1 MNDILKTYKEQF
13 RENRHMLRRYTAF
26 VLALA
31 MITTLFVNWQ
41 LHGIGISMTAQYQCH
56 EVEHTHTA
64 ACYDKVLI
72 CGYTE
77 GELENADEIAAAE
90 AAAGSA
96 QSSAEDEIM
105 PLELEPQIEFVPH
118 EHTADCYVEVQTLTC
133 MEEEHT
139 HGDDCFDPED
149 GTLICEK
156 YEHTHGESCYTT
168 EYELACGLEEGEL
181 VEQVVEPTQTAEL
194 VAMAVAEPVA
204 LEPVVNTVE
213 PIYHHHTDACYEKV
227 LTCPLPEHHH
237 TVACLSDTSADL
249 ETPEEWQ
256 AANADAVITG
266 EWNKDLLS
274 VAKTQLGYEQSV
286 KNFEIDPA
294 DGVTLHYYSRY
305 GQSYGNPY
313 GEWDVMF
320 LSYCLKYAEIP
331 QSAIPQEAS
340 VLALRSSMS
349 GMDWLLQEDGSA
361 AQPGDIV
368 IYNKY
373 VTRTVAVD
381 SSAAG
386 AEPDLDDLFNVD
398 TADTSFSM
406 DAAFENGAE
415 LEDSDASALAA
426 APSTALQDPAAA
438 PSTGTQDTVIAP
450 STGTQDTVLTPSI
463 VDPEPE
469 QPAEKPVYSAGTA
482 ASSTAA
488 STPSTVTSASS
499 TVSSAS
505 GADTLAPSVGS
516 PAAEPQTTTVTDAL
530 PVETVGI
537 VSEVNE
543 DAGTLTVISGDV
555 NGKVDEVTLF
565 NTDVENVISVA
576 YAQIALSEGD
586 SDSDDD
592 TASDIIEIDPVF
604 SCSVT
609 TVYETASASAVRPSR
624 SRAARYAA
632 PSTYAVTAVSATPV
646 DMGTHITNV
655 SVQVPNSTDGSGV
668 VTSWKDA
675 NGIVRPGQTVK
686 VQLNYSFNKNEITKD
701 NRVATYKLP
710 NGITLLPSVSHSGN
724 ITWRDITTGK
734 DVVVGTYNIDGDT
747 VTFTYNEDFADGKA
761 FDGDFEFK
769 ASASSDSSMEGQTI
783 HFGGTTGSVT
793 IKKEDLISDLS
804 LSKNVQKDAS
814 GKELIK
820 YDSTAKTLDIAY
832 EVVAKTTNGT
842 GDTVNLT
849 DFFDTVNSSLPSN
862 ATYRQDTIK
871 LIKIAAD
878 GTEKDVTTDYQS
890 KLTVGTELKYDALPE
905 LKAGEQYVL
914 RYHATI
920 PVNDDYTY
928 KAINKVKAEF
938 DGKDSSTSTEVKNT
952 NPRLTKSGNYDASS
966 RIITWTVKINNP
978 YGEDLRGK
986 TFKDFLPAGLEVVDV
1001 VKIQRGYYSD
1011 DIKPVSAADFIKDG
1025 YSYTF
1030 PTDLAHGPETESF
1043 YTIEIKTKVPDN
1055 TTVGTIYT
1063 NTADFDG
1070 SGASGDVT
1078 VTDRSSYLNKSLSKA
1093 EDLETGKKKLTW
1105 QTSVSIPTGWDEI
1118 TLTDT
1123 IHDAEVNGTEQDGTH
1138 YAVLSELKEEIKNN
1152 LHLTL
1157 FNSSDTV
1164 TMANASDYNVT
1175 FTVTYYDENNAVVT
1189 NDDAHVTKFS
1199 ITAKLA
1205 DGKTLDATSMEL
1217 SSYHTV
1223 ADISNAGI
1231 EEPWRFVNN
1240 AASGG
1245 KTTDASYTYK
1255 KPKEAKLEKL
1265 VYNENNFDAAGS
1277 KISELDYDKNNGK
1290 IYYELTIPTS
1300 LTCKDEL
1307 TTKDLVITDTLPA
1320 GVTFDISSVD
1330 VGANEYKS
1338 DGSVLHQTWFA
1349 HTIYGSN
1356 GRLDYEISAT
1366 KNFSAS
1372 KTHIG
1377 VNDTDRTITFT
1388 INKGY
1393 NVSAKPQVFY
1403 IRYSVSV
1410 AEDASWD
1417 DLRTQNIY
1425 RNSAE
1430 WNGDKAET
1438 KTTVKRSYE
1447 KLYKTGTIVDEG
1459 TDATGNKLATK
1470 KINYSVVINPT
1481 GDNLLNTSNTLTLT
1495 DTLSFDP
1502 SDNTSADLDL
1512 SSIHLYGV
1520 TLDTTTGNLVA
1531 DHTNEIGHDRF
1542 TAIYDSPNHTMT
1554 VTVPDELACVLEYT
1568 YQISYPSSTEV
1579 TVKNHAN
1586 LIGLEEKWVDTHVVN
1601 YDSTATVRF
1610 SKFDL
1615 NKVDSNDYL
1624 VTLRGAI
1631 FQLAKWNK
1639 TTKTFDEVCT
1649 LKTNAS
1655 GQINFGLQDSS
1666 ATAESFTESSAQLLC
1681 STLYR
1686 IVETDAP
1693 TGYAPSKSP
1702 IYLLWGAFSSIKRAD
1717 AFNAATGGE
1726 SYIHDASEYDKWLD
1740 CNNVTYLARGDISAV
1755 YVPNTANSITVAK
1768 HWLDTDGKT
1777 ELALDRV
1784 NSTYTATVEL
1794 WRKGYQSGGEKPDT
1808 KVESVTLDSSNNW
1821 SYSWNDLPLT
1831 DPADSSITYKYYVKE
1846 TACSGTFKYDL
1857 NNTGITGGTILL
1869 YNQVPEDANYELPS
1883 TGGSGTLPYTAVG
1896 GTMMLTALAYS
1907 FIHRKRR
1914 HEGRADD

>member
-1 MNDILKTYKEQF
+1 MNDILKTYMERF
-13 RENRHMLRRYTAF
+13 RENRHTLRRYTAF

-41 LHGIGISMTAQYQCH
+41 LHGVGISMTAQYQCG
-56 EVEHTHTA
+56 EEEHTHTA
-64 ACYDKVLI
+64 DCYTKVLT
-72 CGYTE
+72 CGYEE
-77 GELENADEIAAAE
+77 GELENADEVAAAAATSQPTVE
-90 AAAGSA
+90 AEPA
-96 QSSAEDEIM
+96 
-105 PLELEPQIEFVPH
+105 PLSLEPQIEFVPH
-118 EHTADCYVEVQTLTC
+118 EHTEDCYTEVQTLTC
-133 MEEEHT
+133 MEEEHV

-149 GTLICEK
+149 GSLICDK
-156 YEHTHGESCYTT
+156 FEHTHDESCYTT
-168 EYELACGLEEGEL
+168 EYELTCGLEEGEL
-181 VEQVVEPTQTAEL
+181 VEQVVEPTQSAEL
-194 VAMAVAEPVA
+194 AAMAVAEPVA
-204 LEPVVNTVE
+204 LEPTVDTVE
-213 PIYHHHTDACYEKV
+213 PIYHHHTDACYEEV

-237 TVACLSDTSADL
+237 TVACLSDTSADV

-256 AANADAVITG
+256 AANAEAVMTG
-266 EWNKDLLS
+266 NWDEDLLS
-274 VAKTQLGYEQSV
+274 VAKTQLGYEQSE

-320 LSYCLKYAEIP
+320 LSYCLKYAGIP

-349 GMDWLLQEDGSA
+349 GMDWLLEEDGSA

-381 SSAAG
+381 SSADS
-386 AEPDLDDLFNVD
+386 AEPDLDDLFSVD
-398 TADTSFSM
+398 TE
-406 DAAFENGAE
+406 FENSAD
-415 LEDSDASALAA
+415 LEDSGVSAQDA
-426 APSTALQDPAAA
+426 APSADD
-438 PSTGTQDTVIAP
+438 STGAQDTAAT
-450 STGTQDTVLTPSI
+450 SGTQDTVLTSEP
-463 VDPEPE
+463 VDPQPE
-469 QPAEKPVYSAGTA
+469 QPAEKPVDSADTA
-482 ASSTAA
+482 A
-488 STPSTVTSASS
+488 PSTVTS
-499 TVSSAS
+499 VS
-505 GADTLAPSVGS
+505 GADTLAPSVVS

-537 VSEVNE
+537 VSSVDK
-543 DAGTLTVISGDV
+543 DADTLTVISGDV
-555 NGKVDEVTLF
+555 DGKVAEVTLF
-565 NTDVENVISVA
+565 NTEVENVISVA
-576 YAQIALSEGD
+576 YAQIELSEGD

-592 TASDIIEIDPVF
+592 TASDIIETDPVF

-686 VQLNYSFNKNEITKD
+686 VQLNYSFNENEITAD

-710 NGITLLPSVSHSGN
+710 NGITLLDSVSDSGN
-724 ITWRDITTGK
+724 ITWRDSTGK
-734 DVVVGTYNIDGDT
+734 DVVVGTYNIVGDT
-747 VTFTYNEDFADGKA
+747 VTFTYNETFADGKA

-769 ASASSDSSMEGQTI
+769 ASASSDSSMENQKI
-783 HFGGTTGSVT
+783 NFGGTTGSVT

-952 NPRLTKSGNYDASS
+952 EPRLTKSGNYDASS

-986 TFKDFLPAGLEVVDV
+986 TFKDFLPAELEVVGE

-1011 DIKPVSAADFIKDG
+1011 DIKPVSAADFKKDN
-1025 YSYTF
+1025 YTYTF

-1055 TTVGTIYT
+1055 TTVGTTYT

-1105 QTSVSIPTGWDEI
+1105 KTSVSIPTGWNEI

-1138 YAVLSELKEEIKNN
+1138 YAVLSELKDEIKNN

-1157 FNSSDTV
+1157 FNSTETV
-1164 TMANASDYNVT
+1164 TMANASEHHVT

-1205 DGKTLDATSMEL
+1205 DGKTLDATSMVL

-1231 EEPWRFVNN
+1231 EEPWLFVNT
-1240 AASGG
+1240 AASGD
-1245 KTTDASYTYK
+1245 KTSDASYTYK

-1277 KISELDYDKNNGK
+1277 KISELDYQKNNGK

-1307 TTKDLVITDTLPA
+1307 TKDALEITDTLPA
-1320 GVTFDISSVD
+1320 GVTFDISD
-1330 VGANEYKS
+1330 VKVGVRTYND
-1338 DGSVLHQTWFA
+1338 DGSVPHSSWLDNQ
-1349 HTIYGSN
+1349 IYSSIGGTPN
-1356 GRLDYEISAT
+1356 YKIST
-1366 KNFSAS
+1366 SENFNVS

-1377 VNDTDRTITFT
+1377 ATDTDRTIKFT
-1388 INKGY
+1388 ITSGY
-1393 NVSAKPQVFY
+1393 NISSKPSIFY

-1417 DLRTQNIY
+1417 DLRTQNTY

-1438 KTTVKRSYE
+1438 ETTVKRSYE

-1481 GDNLLNTSNTLTLT
+1481 GDKLLTTSNTTLTLT
-1495 DTLSFDP
+1495 DTLSFEP
-1502 SDNTSADLDL
+1502 SDKTSADLDL

-1586 LIGLEEKWVDTHVVN
+1586 LTGLVEKWVDTHVVN
-1601 YDSTATVRF
+1601 YDSSATVRF

-1624 VTLRGAI
+1624 VTLPGAT
-1631 FQLAKWNK
+1631 FELAKWNK
-1639 TTKTFDEVCT
+1639 TAKTFDVVHT

-1655 GQINFGLQDSS
+1655 GQINFGLLDSS
-1666 ATAESFTESSAQLLC
+1666 ATAETTDTSSAQLLC

-1693 TGYAPSKSP
+1693 TGYALSKSP
-1702 IYLLWGAFSSIKRAD
+1702 IYLLWGAFSNTKQDD
-1717 AFNAATGGE
+1717 AFKTATGE
-1726 SYIHDASEYDKWLD
+1726 TCVNDSEYNQGIDSSK
-1740 CNNVTYLARGDISAV
+1740 VTYLARGDISAV

-1777 ELALDRV
+1777 ELALDKV

-1794 WRKGYQSGGEKPDT
+1794 WRKSYQYGSQKSDDLVKT
-1808 KVESVTLDSSNNW
+1808 VTLDNSNNW
-1821 SYSWNDLPLT
+1821 SYSWNNLPLT
-1831 DPADSSITYKYYVKE
+1831 DSADSSITYKYYVKE

-1896 GTMMLTALAYS
+1896 GTMMLSALAYS

-1914 HEGRADD
+1914 REGRADD

>member
-13 RENRHMLRRYTAF
+13 RENRHTLRRYTAF

-41 LHGIGISMTAQYQCH
+41 LHGVGISMTAQYQCG
-56 EVEHTHTA
+56 EVEHAHTA
-64 ACYDKVLI
+64 DCYDKVLI

-77 GELENADEIAAAE
+77 GQLENADEVAAAE
-90 AAAGSA
+90 AAAASAA
-96 QSSAEDEIM
+96 QSSAEEEIM

-118 EHTADCYVEVQTLTC
+118 EHTDDCYTEVQTLTC
-133 MEEEHT
+133 MEEEHV
-139 HGDDCFDPED
+139 HDDDCYDPED

-156 YEHTHGESCYTT
+156 FEHTHDESCYTT
-168 EYELACGLEEGEL
+168 EYELTCGLEEGEL

-204 LEPVVNTVE
+204 LEPVVDTVE
-213 PIYHHHTDACYEKV
+213 PIYHHHTDACYEEV
-227 LTCPLPEHHH
+227 LVCPLPEHHH
-237 TVACLSDTSADL
+237 TVSCLSDTSADL

-266 EWNKDLLS
+266 EWNEDLLS
-274 VAKTQLGYEQSV
+274 VAKTQLGYEQSE

-294 DGVTLHYYSRY
+294 DGVTLRYYSRY
-305 GQSYGNPY
+305 GQSYGNAY

-320 LSYCLKYAEIP
+320 LAYCLKYAEIP

-349 GMDWLLQEDGSA
+349 GMDWLLEEDGSA

-381 SSAAG
+381 SSADS
-386 AEPDLDDLFNVD
+386 AEPDLDDLFSVD
-398 TADTSFSM
+398 AE
-406 DAAFENGAE
+406 FENSAE
-415 LEDSDASALAA
+415 LEDSGVSALDA
-426 APSTALQDPAAA
+426 APSADD
-438 PSTGTQDTVIAP
+438 STGAQDTAAT
-450 STGTQDTVLTPSI
+450 SGTQDTVLTPEP
-463 VDPEPE
+463 VDPQTE
-469 QPAEKPVYSAGTA
+469 QPAEKPVDSADTA
-482 ASSTAA
+482 A
-488 STPSTVTSASS
+488 PSTVTS
-499 TVSSAS
+499 VS
-505 GADTLAPSVGS
+505 GADTLAPSVVS

-537 VSEVNE
+537 VSSVDK
-543 DAGTLTVISGDV
+543 DADTLTVISGDV
-555 NGKVDEVTLF
+555 DGKVAEVTLF

-576 YAQIALSEGD
+576 YAQIELSEGD

-592 TASDIIEIDPVF
+592 ISSDIIETDPVF

-624 SRAARYAA
+624 SRSARYAA

-686 VQLNYSFNKNEITKD
+686 VQLNYSFNENEITAD

-710 NGITLLPSVSHSGN
+710 NGITLLDSVSDSGN
-724 ITWRDITTGK
+724 ITWRDSTGK
-734 DVVVGTYNIDGDT
+734 DVVVGTYNIVGDT
-747 VTFTYNEDFADGKA
+747 VTFTYNETFADGKA

-769 ASASSDSSMEGQTI
+769 ASASSDSSMENQKI
-783 HFGGTTGSVT
+783 NFGGTTGSVT

-938 DGKDSSTSTEVKNT
+938 DGKDSSTSKEVKNT
-952 NPRLTKSGNYDASS
+952 EPRLTKSGNYDANS
-966 RIITWTVKINNP
+966 RIITWTVTIKNP

-986 TFKDFLPAGLEVVDV
+986 KFTDLLPAGLEVVNNV
-1001 VKIQRGYYSD
+1001 EITRGYWSD
-1011 DIKPVSAADFIKDG
+1011 DIKPVSAEDFKKAG
-1025 YSYTF
+1025 CSYTF
-1030 PTDLAHGPETESF
+1030 PTDKSETAAF
-1043 YTIEIKTKVPDN
+1043 YTIKIQTKVPDG
-1055 TTVGTIYT
+1055 TAVGTTYT

-1070 SGASGDVT
+1070 NSASGEVT
-1078 VTDRSSYLNKSLSKA
+1078 VTDRSSYLSKSLSTA

-1105 QTSVSIPTGWDEI
+1105 QTSVSIPTSWNKI

-1123 IHDAEVNGTEQDGTH
+1123 IHDAEVEGIEQDGTH
-1138 YAVLSELKEEIKNN
+1138 YAVLSELRDEIKAN
-1152 LHLTL
+1152 LYLTL
-1157 FNSSDTV
+1157 FNSSETV
-1164 TMANASDYNVT
+1164 TMANASEHHVT
-1175 FTVTYYDENNAVVT
+1175 FTVTYYDEHGNTITNN
-1189 NDDAHVTKFS
+1189 DAHVAKFT
-1199 ITAKLA
+1199 ITANLA
-1205 DGKTLDATSMEL
+1205 DGQTLDATSMVL

-1231 EEPWRFVNN
+1231 EEPWLFVNN
-1240 AASGG
+1240 AASGD
-1245 KTTDASYTYK
+1245 KTSDASYTYK

-1265 VYNENNFDAAGS
+1265 VYEYGNFNNAGS
-1277 KISELDYDKNNGK
+1277 KISELDYTSNGGK

-1300 LTCKDEL
+1300 LTCKDPL

-1320 GVTFDISSVD
+1320 GVTFDISSVT
-1330 VGANEYKS
+1330 VGANEYKA
-1338 DGSVLHQTWFA
+1338 DGSVNHQAWFA
-1349 HTIYGSN
+1349 NTIYGSG
-1356 GRLDYEISAT
+1356 GRSNYDISAT

-1377 VNDTDRTITFT
+1377 ATDTDRTITFT
-1388 INKGY
+1388 INSGY
-1393 NVSAKPQVFY
+1393 NVSDKPQVFY

-1417 DLRTQNIY
+1417 DLRTENKY

-1438 KTTVKRSYE
+1438 ETTVKRSYE
-1447 KLYKTGTIVDEG
+1447 KLYKTGTVVTEDP
-1459 TDATGNKLATK
+1459 DASGKPTATK

-1481 GDNLLNTSNTLTLT
+1481 GDKLLTTSNTLTLT
-1495 DTLSFDP
+1495 DTLSFEP

-1542 TAIYDSPNHTMT
+1542 TATYDSPNHTMT

-1586 LIGLEEKWVDTHVVN
+1586 LSGLVEKWVDTHVVN
-1601 YDSTATVRF
+1601 YDSSATVRF

-1624 VTLRGAI
+1624 VTLPGAT

-1639 TTKTFDEVCT
+1639 TTGTFEEVCT
-1649 LKTNAS
+1649 LKTNSS
-1655 GQINFGLQDSS
+1655 GQINFGLLDSS
-1666 ATAESFTESSAQLLC
+1666 ATAETTDTSSAQLLC

-1693 TGYAPSKSP
+1693 TGYALSKSP
-1702 IYLLWGAFSSIKRAD
+1702 IYLLWGAFSNTKRAD
-1717 AFNAATGGE
+1717 AFNAATGE
-1726 SYIHDASEYDKWLD
+1726 SYIHDASEYDKWLN
-1740 CNNVTYLARGDISAV
+1740 CNDVTYLARGDISAV

-1777 ELALDRV
+1777 ELAPNKV

-1794 WRKGYQSGGEKPDT
+1794 RRKGYQYSGEKSDT

-1821 SYSWNDLPLT
+1821 SYSWNNLPLT

-1914 HEGRADD
+1914 REGRADD

>member
-13 RENRHMLRRYTAF
+13 RENRHTLRRYTAF

-41 LHGIGISMTAQYQCH
+41 LHGVGISMTAQYQCG
-56 EVEHTHTA
+56 EVEHAHTA
-64 ACYDKVLI
+64 DCYDKVLI

-77 GELENADEIAAAE
+77 GELENADEVAAAE
-90 AAAGSA
+90 AAAASAA
-96 QSSAEDEIM
+96 QSSAEEEIM

-118 EHTADCYVEVQTLTC
+118 EHTDDCYTEVQTLTC
-133 MEEEHT
+133 LEEEHV
-139 HGDDCFDPED
+139 HDDDCYDPED
-149 GTLICEK
+149 GSLICEK
-156 YEHTHGESCYTT
+156 FEHTHDESCYTT
-168 EYELACGLEEGEL
+168 EYELTCGLEEGEL

-204 LEPVVNTVE
+204 LEPVVDTVE
-213 PIYHHHTDACYEKV
+213 PIYHHHTDACYEEV
-227 LTCPLPEHHH
+227 LVCPLPEHHH
-237 TVACLSDTSADL
+237 TVSCLSDTSADL

-266 EWNKDLLS
+266 EWNEDLLS
-274 VAKTQLGYEQSV
+274 VAKTQLGYEQSE

-294 DGVTLHYYSRY
+294 DGVTLRYYSRY
-305 GQSYGNPY
+305 GQSYGNAY

-320 LSYCLKYAEIP
+320 LAYCLKYAEIP

-349 GMDWLLQEDGSA
+349 GMDWLLEEDGSA

-381 SSAAG
+381 SSADS
-386 AEPDLDDLFNVD
+386 AEPDLDDLFSVD
-398 TADTSFSM
+398 TE
-406 DAAFENGAE
+406 FENSAE
-415 LEDSDASALAA
+415 LEDSGVSALDA
-426 APSTALQDPAAA
+426 APSADD
-438 PSTGTQDTVIAP
+438 STGAQDTAAT
-450 STGTQDTVLTPSI
+450 SGTQDTVLTPEP
-463 VDPEPE
+463 VDPQTE
-469 QPAEKPVYSAGTA
+469 QPAAKPVDSADTA
-482 ASSTAA
+482 A
-488 STPSTVTSASS
+488 PSTVTS
-499 TVSSAS
+499 VS
-505 GADTLAPSVGS
+505 GADTLAPSVVS

-537 VSEVNE
+537 VSSVDE
-543 DAGTLTVISGDV
+543 DADTLTVISGDV
-555 NGKVDEVTLF
+555 DGKVAEVTLF
-565 NTDVENVISVA
+565 NTEVENVISVA
-576 YAQIALSEGD
+576 YAQIELSEGD
-586 SDSDDD
+586 TSSDD
-592 TASDIIEIDPVF
+592 TTSDIIEIDPVF

-609 TVYETASASAVRPSR
+609 TVYGTVSASAVRPSR

-632 PSTYAVTAVSATPV
+632 PSTYAAAAVSATAV

-655 SVQVPNSTDGSGV
+655 SVQVPAYTDGSGN

-686 VQLNYSFNKNEITKD
+686 VQLNYSFKKDEITKD

-710 NGITLLPSVSHSGN
+710 NGITLLDSVAHSGN
-724 ITWRDITTGK
+724 ITWRNPNTQK
-734 DVVVGTYNIDGDT
+734 DEVVGQYDIKGDT

-769 ASASSDSSMEGQTI
+769 ASVSSDSSMENQKI
-783 HFGGTTGSVT
+783 NFGGTTGSVT

-804 LSKNVQKDAS
+804 LSKNVQKDEY

-820 YDSTAKTLDIAY
+820 FDPATKTLDIAY

-842 GDTVNLT
+842 GTTVNIT
-849 DFFDTVNSSLPSN
+849 DFFDTVNSSLPSA
-862 ATYRQDTIK
+862 ATYQQSTIK
-871 LIKIAAD
+871 LIKVDASGIE
-878 GTEKDVTTDYQS
+878 TDVTEIYKSQLNVNGS
-890 KLTVGTELKYDALPE
+890 ELKYNALPE
-905 LKAGEQYVL
+905 LAAGEQYVL

-928 KAINKVKAEF
+928 QSINKVKTEF
-938 DGKDSSTSTEVKNT
+938 DGKDSTVSKEVKNT
-952 NPRLTKSGNYDASS
+952 EPRLTKSGNYDASS
-966 RIITWTVKINNP
+966 RIITWTVTIKNP
-978 YGEDLRGK
+978 FGEDLRGK
-986 TFKDFLPAGLEVVDV
+986 TFTDLLPAGLEVVNN
-1001 VKIQRGYYSD
+1001 VKIQRGYYSND
-1011 DIKPVSAADFIKDG
+1011 LGPISAEDFKNAG

-1030 PTDLAHGPETESF
+1030 PNDLPHGPETEAS
-1043 YTIEIKTKVPDN
+1043 YTIEIQTKVPDG
-1055 TTVGTIYT
+1055 TAVGTTYT
-1063 NTADFDG
+1063 NKAEFD
-1070 SGASGDVT
+1070 SNSASGDVT
-1078 VTDRSSYLNKSLSKA
+1078 VTDRSSYLSKSWSNA

-1105 QTSVSIPTGWDEI
+1105 KTSVSIPTGWNEI

-1123 IHDAEVNGTEQDGTH
+1123 IHDAEVNGIEQDGTH
-1138 YAVLSELKEEIKNN
+1138 YAVLSELKDEIKAN
-1152 LHLTL
+1152 LYLTL
-1157 FNSSDTV
+1157 FNSSETV
-1164 TMANASDYNVT
+1164 TMANASEHHVT
-1175 FTVTYYDENNAVVT
+1175 FTVTYYDEHGNTITNN
-1189 NDDAHVTKFS
+1189 DAHVAQFT

-1205 DGKTLDATSMEL
+1205 DGNTLDATSMVL

-1231 EEPWRFVNN
+1231 EEPWLFVNN
-1240 AASGG
+1240 AASGD
-1245 KTTDASYTYK
+1245 KTSDASYTYK

-1265 VYNENNFDAAGS
+1265 VYEYGNFNNAGS
-1277 KISELDYDKNNGK
+1277 KISELDYTSNGGK

-1300 LTCKDEL
+1300 LTCKDPL
-1307 TTKDLVITDTLPA
+1307 TTEDLVITDILPV
-1320 GVTFDISSVD
+1320 GVTFDKSNIIA
-1330 VGANEYKS
+1330 VGALSFNT
-1338 DGSVLHQTWFA
+1338 DGSVPHQGYISP
-1349 HTIYGSN
+1349 TIYGSG
-1356 GRLDYEISAT
+1356 GRSNYDISAT
-1366 KNFSAS
+1366 TNFSVS
-1372 KTHIG
+1372 KDHISAT
-1377 VNDTDRTITFT
+1377 DTDRTITFT
-1388 INKGY
+1388 INHGY

-1417 DLRTQNIY
+1417 DLRTENKY

-1438 KTTVKRSYE
+1438 ETTVKRSYE
-1447 KLYKTGTIVDEG
+1447 KLYKTGTVVTEDP
-1459 TDATGNKLATK
+1459 DASGKPTATK

-1481 GDNLLNTSNTLTLT
+1481 GAKLLTTSNTLTLT
-1495 DTLSFDP
+1495 DTLSFNP
-1502 SDNTSADLDL
+1502 SANTSADLDL

-1520 TLDTTTGNLVA
+1520 TLDTTTGNIVA

-1542 TAIYDSPNHTMT
+1542 TATYDSPNHTMT

-1586 LIGLEEKWVDTHVVN
+1586 LSGLEEKWVDTHVVN
-1601 YDSTATVRF
+1601 YDSSATVRF

-1624 VTLRGAI
+1624 VTLPGAT
-1631 FQLAKWNK
+1631 FQLAKWD
-1639 TTKTFDEVCT
+1639 TTTNAFKEVCT
-1649 LKTNAS
+1649 LETDNS
-1655 GQINFGLQDSS
+1655 GQIHFSL
-1666 ATAESFTESSAQLLC
+1666 ATAESHDTSSAQLLC

-1693 TGYAPSKSP
+1693 TGYALSKSP
-1702 IYLLWGAFSSIKRAD
+1702 IYLLWGAHPSTTAD
-1717 AFNAATGGE
+1717 NAFTAATGGNWVKDNDYNKDLG
-1726 SYIHDASEYDKWLD
+1726 SH
-1740 CNNVTYLARGDISAV
+1740 NVTYLARGESSAV

-1777 ELALDRV
+1777 ELALDKV

-1794 WRKGYQSGGEKPDT
+1794 WRKGYKDGSQTSDT
-1808 KVESVTLDSSNNW
+1808 KVDTEPVILNSSNNW
-1821 SYSWNDLPLT
+1821 SHSWKDLLLV
-1831 DPADSSITYKYYVKE
+1831 DPNNSSITYKYYVKE
-1846 TACSGTFKYDL
+1846 TDRSGTFKYDL

-1896 GTMMLTALAYS
+1896 GTMMLSALAYS

-1914 HEGRADD
+1914 REGRADD

>member
-1 MNDILKTYKEQF
+1 MNDILKTYMERF
-13 RENRHMLRRYTAF
+13 RENRHTLRRYTAF

-41 LHGIGISMTAQYQCH
+41 LHGVGISMTAQYQCG
-56 EVEHTHTA
+56 EEEHTHTA
-64 ACYDKVLI
+64 DCYTKVLT
-72 CGYTE
+72 CGYEE
-77 GELENADEIAAAE
+77 GELENADEVAAAAATSQPTVE
-90 AAAGSA
+90 AEPA
-96 QSSAEDEIM
+96 
-105 PLELEPQIEFVPH
+105 PLALEPQIEFVPH
-118 EHTADCYVEVQTLTC
+118 EHTEDCYTEVQTLTC
-133 MEEEHT
+133 MEEEHV

-156 YEHTHGESCYTT
+156 FEHTHDENCYTT
-168 EYELACGLEEGEL
+168 EYELTCGLEEGEL
-181 VEQVVEPTQTAEL
+181 VEQVVEPTQSAEL
-194 VAMAVAEPVA
+194 AAMAVAEPVA
-204 LEPVVNTVE
+204 LEPTVDTVE
-213 PIYHHHTDACYEKV
+213 PIYHHHTDACYEEV

-237 TVACLSDTSADL
+237 TVACLSDTSADV

-256 AANADAVITG
+256 AANAEAVMTG
-266 EWNKDLLS
+266 NWDEDLLS
-274 VAKTQLGYEQSV
+274 VAKTQLGYEQSE

-320 LSYCLKYAEIP
+320 LSYCLKYAGIP

-349 GMDWLLQEDGSA
+349 DMDWLLDGEDGSA

-381 SSAAG
+381 SSADS
-386 AEPDLDDLFNVD
+386 AEPDLDDQFSVD
-398 TADTSFSM
+398 TE
-406 DAAFENGAE
+406 FENSAE
-415 LEDSDASALAA
+415 LEDSGVSALDA
-426 APSTALQDPAAA
+426 APSADD
-438 PSTGTQDTVIAP
+438 STGAQDTAAT
-450 STGTQDTVLTPSI
+450 SGTQDTVLTPEP
-463 VDPEPE
+463 VDPQTE
-469 QPAEKPVYSAGTA
+469 QPAEKPVDSADTA
-482 ASSTAA
+482 A
-488 STPSTVTSASS
+488 PSTVTS
-499 TVSSAS
+499 VS
-505 GADTLAPSVGS
+505 GADTLAPSVVS

-537 VSEVNE
+537 VSSVDK
-543 DAGTLTVISGDV
+543 DADTLTVISGDV
-555 NGKVDEVTLF
+555 DGKVAEVTLF

-576 YAQIALSEGD
+576 YAQIELSEGD

-592 TASDIIEIDPVF
+592 TASDIIETDPVF

-686 VQLNYSFNKNEITKD
+686 VQLNYSFNENEITAD

-710 NGITLLPSVSHSGN
+710 NGITLLDSVSDSGN
-724 ITWRDITTGK
+724 ITWRDSTGK
-734 DVVVGTYNIDGDT
+734 DVVVGTYNIVGDT
-747 VTFTYNEDFADGKA
+747 VTFTYNETFADGKA

-769 ASASSDSSMEGQTI
+769 ASASSDSSMENQKI
-783 HFGGTTGSVT
+783 NFGGTTGSVT

-938 DGKDSSTSTEVKNT
+938 DGKDSYTSTEVKNT

-986 TFKDFLPAGLEVVDV
+986 TFKDFLPAELEVVGE

-1011 DIKPVSAADFIKDG
+1011 DIKPVSAADFKKDN
-1025 YSYTF
+1025 YTYTF

-1055 TTVGTIYT
+1055 TTVGTTYT

-1105 QTSVSIPTGWDEI
+1105 KTSVSIPTGWNKI

-1138 YAVLSELKEEIKNN
+1138 YAVLSELKDEIKNN
-1152 LHLTL
+1152 LYLTL
-1157 FNSSDTV
+1157 FNSTETV
-1164 TMANASDYNVT
+1164 TMANASEHHVT
-1175 FTVTYYDENNAVVT
+1175 FTVTYYDEHGNTITNN
-1189 NDDAHVTKFS
+1189 DAHVAKFT
-1199 ITAKLA
+1199 ITANLA
-1205 DGKTLDATSMEL
+1205 DGQTLDATSMVL

-1231 EEPWRFVNN
+1231 EEPWLFVNN
-1240 AASGG
+1240 AASGD
-1245 KTTDASYTYK
+1245 KTSDASYTYK

-1265 VYNENNFDAAGS
+1265 VYEYGNFNNAGS
-1277 KISELDYDKNNGK
+1277 KISELDYTSNGGK

-1300 LTCKDEL
+1300 LTCKDPL

-1320 GVTFDISSVD
+1320 GVTFDISSVT
-1330 VGANEYKS
+1330 VGANEYKA
-1338 DGSVLHQTWFA
+1338 DGSVNHQAWFA
-1349 HTIYGSN
+1349 NTIYGSG
-1356 GRLDYEISAT
+1356 GRSNYDISAT

-1377 VNDTDRTITFT
+1377 ATDTDRTITFT

-1393 NVSAKPQVFY
+1393 NVSNKPQVFY

-1417 DLRTQNIY
+1417 DLRTENKY

-1438 KTTVKRSYE
+1438 ETTVKRSYE
-1447 KLYKTGTIVDEG
+1447 KLYKTGTVVTEDP
-1459 TDATGNKLATK
+1459 DASGKPTATK

-1481 GDNLLNTSNTLTLT
+1481 GDKLLTTSNTLTLT
-1495 DTLSFDP
+1495 DTLSFEP

-1542 TAIYDSPNHTMT
+1542 TATYDSPNHTMT

-1586 LIGLEEKWVDTHVVN
+1586 LSGLVEKWVDTHVVN
-1601 YDSTATVRF
+1601 YDSSATVRF

-1624 VTLRGAI
+1624 VTLPGAT

-1639 TTKTFDEVCT
+1639 TTGTFEEVCT
-1649 LKTNAS
+1649 LKTNSS
-1655 GQINFGLQDSS
+1655 GQINFGLLDSS
-1666 ATAESFTESSAQLLC
+1666 ATAETTDTSSAQLLC

-1693 TGYAPSKSP
+1693 TGYALSKSP
-1702 IYLLWGAFSSIKRAD
+1702 IYLLWGAFSNTKRAD
-1717 AFNAATGGE
+1717 AFKTATGE
-1726 SYIHDASEYDKWLD
+1726 SYIHDASEYNKWLN
-1740 CNNVTYLARGDISAV
+1740 CNDVTYLARGDISAV

-1777 ELALDRV
+1777 ELAPDKV

-1794 WRKGYQSGGEKPDT
+1794 RRKGYQYSGEKSDT

-1821 SYSWNDLPLT
+1821 SYSWNNLPLT

-1896 GTMMLTALAYS
+1896 GTMMLSALAYS

-1914 HEGRADD
+1914 REGRADD

>member
-13 RENRHMLRRYTAF
+13 RENRHTLRRYTAF

-41 LHGIGISMTAQYQCH
+41 LHGVGISMTAQYQCG
-56 EVEHTHTA
+56 EVEHAHTA
-64 ACYDKVLI
+64 DCYDKVLI

-77 GELENADEIAAAE
+77 GQLENADEVAAAE
-90 AAAGSA
+90 AAAASAA
-96 QSSAEDEIM
+96 QSSAEEEIM

-118 EHTADCYVEVQTLTC
+118 EHTDDCYTEVQTLTC
-133 MEEEHT
+133 MEEEHV
-139 HGDDCFDPED
+139 HDDDCYDPED

-156 YEHTHGESCYTT
+156 FEHTHDESCYTT
-168 EYELACGLEEGEL
+168 EYELTCGLEEGEL

-204 LEPVVNTVE
+204 LEPVVDTVE
-213 PIYHHHTDACYEKV
+213 PIYHHHTDACYEEV
-227 LTCPLPEHHH
+227 LVCPLPEHHH
-237 TVACLSDTSADL
+237 TVSCLSDTSADL

-266 EWNKDLLS
+266 EWNEDLLS
-274 VAKTQLGYEQSV
+274 VAKTQLGYEQSE

-294 DGVTLHYYSRY
+294 DGVTLRYYSRY
-305 GQSYGNPY
+305 GQSYGNAY

-320 LSYCLKYAEIP
+320 LAYCLKYAEIP

-349 GMDWLLQEDGSA
+349 GMDWLLEEDGSA

-381 SSAAG
+381 SSA
-386 AEPDLDDLFNVD
+386 D
-398 TADTSFSM
+398 TA
-406 DAAFENGAE
+406 A
-415 LEDSDASALAA
+415 
-426 APSTALQDPAAA
+426 
-438 PSTGTQDTVIAP
+438 
-450 STGTQDTVLTPSI
+450 
-463 VDPEPE
+463 
-469 QPAEKPVYSAGTA
+469 
-482 ASSTAA
+482 
-488 STPSTVTSASS
+488 PSTVTS
-499 TVSSAS
+499 VS
-505 GADTLAPSVGS
+505 GADTLAPSVVS

-537 VSEVNE
+537 VSSVDK
-543 DAGTLTVISGDV
+543 DADTLTVISGDV
-555 NGKVDEVTLF
+555 DGKVAEVTLF
-565 NTDVENVISVA
+565 NTEVENVISVA
-576 YAQIALSEGD
+576 YAQIELSEGD

-592 TASDIIEIDPVF
+592 TASDIIETDPVF

-686 VQLNYSFNKNEITKD
+686 VQLNYSFNENEITAD
-701 NRVATYKLP
+701 NRVATYKFP
-710 NGITLLPSVSHSGN
+710 NGITLLDSVSDSGN
-724 ITWRDITTGK
+724 ITWRDSTGK
-734 DVVVGTYNIDGDT
+734 DVVVGTYNIVGDT
-747 VTFTYNEDFADGKA
+747 VTFTYNETFADGKA

-769 ASASSDSSMEGQTI
+769 ASASSDSSMENQKI
-783 HFGGTTGSVT
+783 NFGGTTGSVT

-938 DGKDSSTSTEVKNT
+938 DGKDSYTSTEVKNT

-986 TFKDFLPAGLEVVDV
+986 TFKDFLPAELEVVGE

-1011 DIKPVSAADFIKDG
+1011 DIKPVSAADFKKDN
-1025 YSYTF
+1025 YTYTF

-1055 TTVGTIYT
+1055 TTVGTTYT

-1105 QTSVSIPTGWDEI
+1105 KTSVSIPTGWNKI

-1138 YAVLSELKEEIKNN
+1138 YAVLSELKDEIKNN

-1157 FNSSDTV
+1157 FNSTETV
-1164 TMANASDYNVT
+1164 TMANASEHDVT

-1217 SSYHTV
+1217 SNYHTV

-1231 EEPWRFVNN
+1231 EEPWLFVNT
-1240 AASGG
+1240 AASGD
-1245 KTTDASYTYK
+1245 KTTDADYTYK

-1277 KISELDYDKNNGK
+1277 KISELDYQKNNGK

-1300 LTCKDEL
+1300 LTCKDLL
-1307 TTKDLVITDTLPA
+1307 TIKDLEITDTLPA
-1320 GVTFDISSVD
+1320 GVTFDISNVIT
-1330 VGANEYKS
+1330 VGALPLND
-1338 DGSVLHQTWFA
+1338 DGSVPHQGWLA
-1349 HTIYGSN
+1349 QTIYGSD
-1356 GRLDYEISAT
+1356 GRANYEISTT

-1377 VNDTDRTITFT
+1377 ATDTDRTITFT

-1393 NVSAKPQVFY
+1393 NVSNKPQVFY
-1403 IRYSVSV
+1403 IRYWVSV

-1417 DLRTQNIY
+1417 DLRTENKY

-1438 KTTVKRSYE
+1438 ETTVKRSYE

-1481 GDNLLNTSNTLTLT
+1481 GDKLLTTSNTLTLT
-1495 DTLSFDP
+1495 DTLSFEP

-1542 TAIYDSPNHTMT
+1542 TATYDSPNHTMT

-1586 LIGLEEKWVDTHVVN
+1586 LTGLVEKWVDTHVVN
-1601 YDSTATVRF
+1601 YDSSATVRF

-1624 VTLRGAI
+1624 VTLPGAT

-1639 TTKTFDEVCT
+1639 TAGTFEEVCT

-1655 GQINFGLQDSS
+1655 GQINFGLLDSS
-1666 ATAESFTESSAQLLC
+1666 ATAEIPTMSSAQLLC

-1693 TGYAPSKSP
+1693 TGYALSKSP
-1702 IYLLWGAFSSIKRAD
+1702 IYLLWGAFSNTKRAD
-1717 AFNAATGGE
+1717 AFNAATGE
-1726 SYIHDASEYDKWLD
+1726 SYIYDASEYDKWLN
-1740 CNNVTYLARGDISAV
+1740 CNDVTYLARGDISAV

-1777 ELALDRV
+1777 ELAPNKV

-1794 WRKGYQSGGEKPDT
+1794 RRKGYQYSGEKSDT

-1821 SYSWNDLPLT
+1821 SYSWNNLPLT

-1896 GTMMLTALAYS
+1896 GTMMLSALAYS

-1914 HEGRADD
+1914 REGRADD

>member
-1 MNDILKTYKEQF
+1 M
-13 RENRHMLRRYTAF
+13 
-26 VLALA
+26 
-31 MITTLFVNWQ
+31 
-41 LHGIGISMTAQYQCH
+41 
-56 EVEHTHTA
+56 
-64 ACYDKVLI
+64 
-72 CGYTE
+72 
-77 GELENADEIAAAE
+77 
-90 AAAGSA
+90 
-96 QSSAEDEIM
+96 
-105 PLELEPQIEFVPH
+105 
-118 EHTADCYVEVQTLTC
+118 QTLTC
-133 MEEEHT
+133 MEEEHV
-139 HGDDCFDPED
+139 HDDDCYDPED
-149 GTLICEK
+149 GSLICEK
-156 YEHTHGESCYTT
+156 FEHTHDESCYTT
-168 EYELACGLEEGEL
+168 EYELTCGLEEGEL

-204 LEPVVNTVE
+204 LEPVVDTVE
-213 PIYHHHTDACYEKV
+213 PIYHHHTDACYEEV
-227 LTCPLPEHHH
+227 LVCPLPEHHH
-237 TVACLSDTSADL
+237 TVSCLSDTSADL

-266 EWNKDLLS
+266 EWNEDLLS
-274 VAKTQLGYEQSV
+274 VAKTQLGYEQSE

-294 DGVTLHYYSRY
+294 DGVTLRYYSRY
-305 GQSYGNPY
+305 GQSYGNAY

-320 LSYCLKYAEIP
+320 LAYCLKYAEIP

-349 GMDWLLQEDGSA
+349 GMDWLLEEDGSA

-381 SSAAG
+381 SSADS
-386 AEPDLDDLFNVD
+386 AEPDLDDLFSV
-398 TADTSFSM
+398 
-406 DAAFENGAE
+406 DAAFENSAE
-415 LEDSDASALAA
+415 LEDSGVSALDA
-426 APSTALQDPAAA
+426 APSADD
-438 PSTGTQDTVIAP
+438 STGAQDTAAT
-450 STGTQDTVLTPSI
+450 SGTQDTVLTPEP
-463 VDPEPE
+463 VDPQTE
-469 QPAEKPVYSAGTA
+469 QPAEKPVDSADTA
-482 ASSTAA
+482 A
-488 STPSTVTSASS
+488 PSTVTS
-499 TVSSAS
+499 VS
-505 GADTLAPSVGS
+505 GADTLAPSVVS

-537 VSEVNE
+537 VSSVDK
-543 DAGTLTVISGDV
+543 DADTLTVISGDV
-555 NGKVDEVTLF
+555 DGKVAEVTLF

-576 YAQIALSEGD
+576 YAQIELSEGD

-592 TASDIIEIDPVF
+592 TASDIIETDPVF

-632 PSTYAVTAVSATPV
+632 PSTYAVTAVSATAV

-686 VQLNYSFNKNEITKD
+686 VQLNYSFNENEITAD

-710 NGITLLPSVSHSGN
+710 NGITLLDSVSDSGN
-724 ITWRDITTGK
+724 ITWRDSTGK
-734 DVVVGTYNIDGDT
+734 DVVVGTYNIVGDT
-747 VTFTYNEDFADGKA
+747 VTFTYNETFADGKA

-769 ASASSDSSMEGQTI
+769 ASASSDSSMENQKI
-783 HFGGTTGSVT
+783 NFGGTTGSVT

-938 DGKDSSTSTEVKNT
+938 DGKDSYTSKEVKNT
-952 NPRLTKSGNYDASS
+952 EPRLTKSGNYDASS

-986 TFKDFLPAGLEVVDV
+986 TFKDFLPAELEVVGE

-1011 DIKPVSAADFIKDG
+1011 DIKPVSAADFKKDK
-1025 YSYTF
+1025 YAYTF
-1030 PTDLAHGPETESF
+1030 PTNLAHGPETESF

-1055 TTVGTIYT
+1055 TPVGTTYT

-1078 VTDRSSYLNKSLSKA
+1078 VTDRSSYLNKSWSTA

-1105 QTSVSIPTGWDEI
+1105 KTSVSIPTGWNEI

-1123 IHDAEVNGTEQDGTH
+1123 IHDAEVNGTEQAGTH
-1138 YAVLSELKEEIKNN
+1138 YAVLSELKDEIKNN

-1157 FNSSDTV
+1157 FNSTETV
-1164 TMANASDYNVT
+1164 TMANASEHDVT

-1205 DGKTLDATSMEL
+1205 DGKSLDATSMEL
-1217 SSYHTV
+1217 SNYHTV

-1231 EEPWRFVNN
+1231 EEPWRFVNT
-1240 AASGG
+1240 AASGD
-1245 KTTDASYTYK
+1245 KTSDASYTYK

-1277 KISELDYDKNNGK
+1277 KISELDYQKNNGK

-1300 LTCKDEL
+1300 LTCKDLL
-1307 TTKDLVITDTLPA
+1307 TTKDLEITDTLPA
-1320 GVTFDISSVD
+1320 GVTFDISNVIT
-1330 VGANEYKS
+1330 VGALPLND
-1338 DGSVLHQTWFA
+1338 DGSVPHQGWLA
-1349 HTIYGSN
+1349 QTIYGSD
-1356 GRLDYEISAT
+1356 GRANYEISTT

-1377 VNDTDRTITFT
+1377 ATDTDRTITFT

-1393 NVSAKPQVFY
+1393 NVSNKPQVFY
-1403 IRYSVSV
+1403 IRYWVSV

-1417 DLRTQNIY
+1417 DLRTQNTY

-1438 KTTVKRSYE
+1438 ETTVKRSYE

-1481 GDNLLNTSNTLTLT
+1481 GDKLLTTSNTLTLK
-1495 DTLSFDP
+1495 DTLSFNP
-1502 SDNTSADLDL
+1502 SANTSAELDL

-1520 TLDTTTGNLVA
+1520 TLDTTTGNIVA

-1542 TAIYDSPNHTMT
+1542 TVTYDSPNHTMT

-1579 TVKNHAN
+1579 TVKNAAE
-1586 LIGLEEKWVDTHVVN
+1586 LSGLETKYVDTKVVN
-1601 YDSTATVRF
+1601 YDSSATVRF

-1624 VTLRGAI
+1624 VTLPGAT

-1639 TTKTFDEVCT
+1639 TAGTFEEVCT

-1655 GQINFGLQDSS
+1655 GQINFSLQGSS
-1666 ATAESFTESSAQLLC
+1666 ATVEIITESSAQLLC
-1681 STLYR
+1681 NTLYR

-1693 TGYAPSKSP
+1693 TGYALSKSP
-1702 IYLLWGAFSSIKRAD
+1702 IYLLWGAHPSTTAD
-1717 AFNAATGGE
+1717 NAFTAATGGNWVKDNDYNKDLG
-1726 SYIHDASEYDKWLD
+1726 SH
-1740 CNNVTYLARGDISAV
+1740 NVTYLARGESSAV
-1755 YVPNTANSITVAK
+1755 YVPNTANSITIAK

-1777 ELALDRV
+1777 ELALDKV

-1794 WRKGYQSGGEKPDT
+1794 WRKSYQYGSQKSDDLVKT
-1808 KVESVTLDSSNNW
+1808 VTLDNSNNW
-1821 SYSWNDLPLT
+1821 SYSWNNLPLT

-1914 HEGRADD
+1914 REGRADD

>member
-13 RENRHMLRRYTAF
+13 RENRHTLRRYTAF

-41 LHGIGISMTAQYQCH
+41 LHGVGISMTAQYQCG
-56 EVEHTHTA
+56 EVEHAHTA
-64 ACYDKVLI
+64 DCYDKVLI

-77 GELENADEIAAAE
+77 GQLENADEVAAAE
-90 AAAGSA
+90 AAAASAA
-96 QSSAEDEIM
+96 QSSAEEEIM

-118 EHTADCYVEVQTLTC
+118 EHTDDCYTEVQTLTC
-133 MEEEHT
+133 MEEEHV
-139 HGDDCFDPED
+139 HDDDCYDPED

-156 YEHTHGESCYTT
+156 FEHTHDESCYTT
-168 EYELACGLEEGEL
+168 EYELTCGLEEGEL

-204 LEPVVNTVE
+204 LEPVVDTVE
-213 PIYHHHTDACYEKV
+213 PIYHHHTDACYEEV
-227 LTCPLPEHHH
+227 LVCPLPEHHH
-237 TVACLSDTSADL
+237 TVSCLSDTSADL

-266 EWNKDLLS
+266 EWNEDLLS
-274 VAKTQLGYEQSV
+274 VAKTQLGYEQSE

-294 DGVTLHYYSRY
+294 DGVTLRYYSRY
-305 GQSYGNPY
+305 GQSYGNAY

-320 LSYCLKYAEIP
+320 LAYCLKYAEIP

-349 GMDWLLQEDGSA
+349 GMDWLLEEDGSA

-381 SSAAG
+381 SSADS
-386 AEPDLDDLFNVD
+386 AEPDLDDQFSVD
-398 TADTSFSM
+398 AE
-406 DAAFENGAE
+406 FENSAE
-415 LEDSDASALAA
+415 LEGSGVSALDA
-426 APSTALQDPAAA
+426 APSADD
-438 PSTGTQDTVIAP
+438 ST
-450 STGTQDTVLTPSI
+450 
-463 VDPEPE
+463 
-469 QPAEKPVYSAGTA
+469 
-482 ASSTAA
+482 
-488 STPSTVTSASS
+488 
-499 TVSSAS
+499 
-505 GADTLAPSVGS
+505 GADTLAPSVVS

-537 VSEVNE
+537 VSSVDS
-543 DAGTLTVISGDV
+543 DADTLTVISGDV
-555 NGKVDEVTLF
+555 DGKVAEVTLF
-565 NTDVENVISVA
+565 NTEVENVISVA
-576 YAQIALSEGD
+576 YAQIELSEGD

-592 TASDIIEIDPVF
+592 TASDIIETDPVF

-686 VQLNYSFNKNEITKD
+686 VQLNYSFNENEITAD

-710 NGITLLPSVSHSGN
+710 NGITLLDSVSDSGN
-724 ITWRDITTGK
+724 ITWRDSTGK
-734 DVVVGTYNIDGDT
+734 DVVVGTYNIVGDT
-747 VTFTYNEDFADGKA
+747 VTFTYNETFADGKA

-769 ASASSDSSMEGQTI
+769 ASASSDSSMENQKI
-783 HFGGTTGSVT
+783 NFGGTTGSVT

-938 DGKDSSTSTEVKNT
+938 DGKDSYTSTEVKNT

-986 TFKDFLPAGLEVVDV
+986 TFKDFLPAELEVVGE

-1011 DIKPVSAADFIKDG
+1011 DIKPVSAADFKKDN
-1025 YSYTF
+1025 YTYTF
-1030 PTDLAHGPETESF
+1030 PTNLAHGPETESF

-1055 TTVGTIYT
+1055 TTVGTTYT

-1105 QTSVSIPTGWDEI
+1105 KTSVSIPTGWNKI

-1138 YAVLSELKEEIKNN
+1138 YAVLSELKDEIKNN

-1157 FNSSDTV
+1157 FNSTETV
-1164 TMANASDYNVT
+1164 TMANASEHDVT

-1205 DGKTLDATSMEL
+1205 DGQTLDATSMVL

-1231 EEPWRFVNN
+1231 EEPWLFVNN
-1240 AASGG
+1240 AASGD
-1245 KTTDASYTYK
+1245 KTSDASYTYK

-1265 VYNENNFDAAGS
+1265 VYEYGNFNNAGS
-1277 KISELDYDKNNGK
+1277 KISELDYTSNGGK

-1300 LTCKDEL
+1300 LTCKDPL

-1320 GVTFDISSVD
+1320 GVTFDISSVT
-1330 VGANEYKS
+1330 VGANEYKA
-1338 DGSVLHQTWFA
+1338 DGSVNHQAWFA
-1349 HTIYGSN
+1349 NTIYGSG
-1356 GRLDYEISAT
+1356 GRSNYDISAT

-1377 VNDTDRTITFT
+1377 ATDTDRTITFT
-1388 INKGY
+1388 INSGY
-1393 NVSAKPQVFY
+1393 NVSDKPQVFY
-1403 IRYSVSV
+1403 IRYLVSV

-1417 DLRTQNIY
+1417 DLRTENKY

-1438 KTTVKRSYE
+1438 ETTVKRSYE
-1447 KLYKTGTIVDEG
+1447 KLYKTGTVVTEDP
-1459 TDATGNKLATK
+1459 DASGKPTATK

-1481 GDNLLNTSNTLTLT
+1481 GDKLLTTSNTTLTLT
-1495 DTLSFDP
+1495 DTLSFEP

-1542 TAIYDSPNHTMT
+1542 TATYDSPNHTMT

-1586 LIGLEEKWVDTHVVN
+1586 LSGLVEKWVDTHVVN
-1601 YDSTATVRF
+1601 YDSSATVRF

-1624 VTLRGAI
+1624 VTLPGAT

-1639 TTKTFDEVCT
+1639 TAGTFEKVCT

-1655 GQINFGLQDSS
+1655 GQINFGLLDSS
-1666 ATAESFTESSAQLLC
+1666 ATAEIPTMSSAQLLC

-1693 TGYAPSKSP
+1693 TGYALSKSP
-1702 IYLLWGAFSSIKRAD
+1702 IYLLWGAFSNTKRAD
-1717 AFNAATGGE
+1717 AFNAATGE
-1726 SYIHDASEYDKWLD
+1726 SYIHDASEYDKLLN
-1740 CNNVTYLARGDISAV
+1740 CNDVTYLARGDISAV

-1777 ELALDRV
+1777 ELAPNKV

-1794 WRKGYQSGGEKPDT
+1794 RRKVYQWGNLQPNDELYT
-1808 KVESVTLDSSNNW
+1808 TVTLDNSNNW
-1821 SYSWNDLPLT
+1821 SYSWNNLPLT
-1831 DPADSSITYKYYVKE
+1831 DSADSSITYKYYVKE

-1896 GTMMLTALAYS
+1896 GTMMLSALAYS

-1914 HEGRADD
+1914 REGRADD

>member
-13 RENRHMLRRYTAF
+13 RENRHTLRRYTAF

-41 LHGIGISMTAQYQCH
+41 LHGVGISMTAQYQCG
-56 EVEHTHTA
+56 EVEHAHTA
-64 ACYDKVLI
+64 DCYDKVLI

-77 GELENADEIAAAE
+77 GQLENADEVAAAE
-90 AAAGSA
+90 AAAASAA
-96 QSSAEDEIM
+96 QSSAEEEIM

-118 EHTADCYVEVQTLTC
+118 EHTDDCYTEVQTLTC
-133 MEEEHT
+133 MEEEHV
-139 HGDDCFDPED
+139 HDDDCYDPED

-156 YEHTHGESCYTT
+156 FEHTHDESCYTT
-168 EYELACGLEEGEL
+168 EYELTCGLEEGEL

-204 LEPVVNTVE
+204 LEPVVDTVE
-213 PIYHHHTDACYEKV
+213 PIYHHHTDACYEEV
-227 LTCPLPEHHH
+227 LVCPLPEHHH
-237 TVACLSDTSADL
+237 TVSCLSDTSADL

-266 EWNKDLLS
+266 EWNEDLLS
-274 VAKTQLGYEQSV
+274 VAKTQLGYEQSE

-294 DGVTLHYYSRY
+294 DGVTLRYYSRY
-305 GQSYGNPY
+305 GQSYGNAY

-320 LSYCLKYAEIP
+320 LAYCLKYAEIP

-349 GMDWLLQEDGSA
+349 GMDWLLEEDGSA

-381 SSAAG
+381 SSADS
-386 AEPDLDDLFNVD
+386 AEPDLDDLFSVD
-398 TADTSFSM
+398 AE
-406 DAAFENGAE
+406 FENSAE
-415 LEDSDASALAA
+415 LEDSGVSALDA
-426 APSTALQDPAAA
+426 APSADD
-438 PSTGTQDTVIAP
+438 STGAQDT
-450 STGTQDTVLTPSI
+450 
-463 VDPEPE
+463 
-469 QPAEKPVYSAGTA
+469 A
-482 ASSTAA
+482 A
-488 STPSTVTSASS
+488 TS
-499 TVSSAS
+499 VS
-505 GADTLAPSVGS
+505 GADTLAPSVVS

-537 VSEVNE
+537 VSSVDK
-543 DAGTLTVISGDV
+543 DADTLTVISGDV
-555 NGKVDEVTLF
+555 DGKVAEVTLF

-576 YAQIALSEGD
+576 YAQIELSEGD
-586 SDSDDD
+586 SDLDDD
-592 TASDIIEIDPVF
+592 TASDIIETDPVF

-686 VQLNYSFNKNEITKD
+686 VQLNYSFNENEITAD

-710 NGITLLPSVSHSGN
+710 NGITLLDSVSDSGN
-724 ITWRDITTGK
+724 ITWRDSTGK
-734 DVVVGTYNIDGDT
+734 DVVVGTYNIVGDT
-747 VTFTYNEDFADGKA
+747 VTFTYNETFADGKA

-769 ASASSDSSMEGQTI
+769 ASASSDSSMENQKI
-783 HFGGTTGSVT
+783 NFGGTTGSVT

-938 DGKDSSTSTEVKNT
+938 DGKDSYTSTEVKNT

-986 TFKDFLPAGLEVVDV
+986 TFKDFLPAELEVVGE

-1011 DIKPVSAADFIKDG
+1011 DIKPVSAADFKKDN
-1025 YSYTF
+1025 YTYTF

-1055 TTVGTIYT
+1055 TTVGTTYT
-1063 NTADFDG
+1063 NMADFDG

-1105 QTSVSIPTGWDEI
+1105 KTSVSIPTGWNEI

-1123 IHDAEVNGTEQDGTH
+1123 IHDAEVNGTEQDDTH
-1138 YAVLSELKEEIKNN
+1138 YAVLSELKDEIKNN

-1157 FNSSDTV
+1157 FNSTETV
-1164 TMANASDYNVT
+1164 TMANASEHDVT

-1217 SSYHTV
+1217 SNYHTV

-1231 EEPWRFVNN
+1231 EEPWLFVNN
-1240 AASGG
+1240 AASGD
-1245 KTTDASYTYK
+1245 KTSDADYTYK

-1277 KISELDYDKNNGK
+1277 KISELDYQKNNGK

-1300 LTCKDEL
+1300 LTCKDPL

-1320 GVTFDISSVD
+1320 GVTFDISSVT
-1330 VGANEYKS
+1330 VGANEYKA
-1338 DGSVLHQTWFA
+1338 DGSVNHQAWFA
-1349 HTIYGSN
+1349 NTIYGSG
-1356 GRLDYEISAT
+1356 GRSNYDISAT

-1377 VNDTDRTITFT
+1377 ATDTDRTITFT
-1388 INKGY
+1388 INSGY
-1393 NVSAKPQVFY
+1393 NVSDKPQVFY

-1417 DLRTQNIY
+1417 DLRTENKY

-1438 KTTVKRSYE
+1438 ETTVKRSYE

-1481 GDNLLNTSNTLTLT
+1481 GDKLLTTSNTTLTLT
-1495 DTLSFDP
+1495 DTLSFEP

-1542 TAIYDSPNHTMT
+1542 TATYDSPNHTMT

-1586 LIGLEEKWVDTHVVN
+1586 LSGLVEKWVDTHVVN
-1601 YDSTATVRF
+1601 YDSSATVRF

-1624 VTLRGAI
+1624 VTLPGAT

-1639 TTKTFDEVCT
+1639 TTGTFEEVCT
-1649 LKTNAS
+1649 LKTNSS
-1655 GQINFGLQDSS
+1655 GQINFGLLDSS
-1666 ATAESFTESSAQLLC
+1666 ATAETTDTSSAQLLC

-1693 TGYAPSKSP
+1693 TGYALSKSP
-1702 IYLLWGAFSSIKRAD
+1702 IYLLWGAFSNTKRAD
-1717 AFNAATGGE
+1717 AFNAATGE
-1726 SYIHDASEYDKWLD
+1726 SSIHDASEYDKWLD

-1768 HWLDTDGKT
+1768 HWLDTDGTT
-1777 ELALDRV
+1777 ELALDKV

-1794 WRKGYQSGGEKPDT
+1794 RRKSYQYSGEKSDT
-1808 KVESVTLDSSNNW
+1808 KVESVTLDNSNNW
-1821 SYSWNDLPLT
+1821 SYSWNNLPLT

-1896 GTMMLTALAYS
+1896 GTMMLSALAYS

-1914 HEGRADD
+1914 REGRADD

>member
-1 MNDILKTYKEQF
+1 MNDILKTYMERF
-13 RENRHMLRRYTAF
+13 RENRHTLRRYTAF

-41 LHGIGISMTAQYQCH
+41 LHGVGISMTAQYQCG
-56 EVEHTHTA
+56 EEEHIHTA
-64 ACYDKVLI
+64 DCYTKVLT
-72 CGYTE
+72 CGYEE
-77 GELENADEIAAAE
+77 GELENADEVAAAAATSQPTVE
-90 AAAGSA
+90 AEPA
-96 QSSAEDEIM
+96 
-105 PLELEPQIEFVPH
+105 PLSLEPQIEFVPH
-118 EHTADCYVEVQTLTC
+118 EHTEDCYTEVQTLTC
-133 MEEEHT
+133 MEEEHV

-149 GTLICEK
+149 GSLICDK
-156 YEHTHGESCYTT
+156 FEHTHDESCYTT
-168 EYELACGLEEGEL
+168 EYELTCGLEEGEL
-181 VEQVVEPTQTAEL
+181 VEQVVEPTQSAAL
-194 VAMAVAEPVA
+194 AAMAVAEPVA
-204 LEPVVNTVE
+204 LAPMVDTVE
-213 PIYHHHTDACYEKV
+213 PIYHHHTDACYEEV

-256 AANADAVITG
+256 AANAEAVMTG
-266 EWNKDLLS
+266 NWAEDLVS
-274 VAKTQLGYEQSV
+274 VAQTQLGYEQSE

-294 DGVTLHYYSRY
+294 DGVTLRYYSRY

-320 LSYCLKYAEIP
+320 LSYCLKYAGIP

-349 GMDWLLQEDGSA
+349 DMDWLLDGEDGSA
-361 AQPGDIV
+361 ADVGDIV

-381 SSAAG
+381 SSADG
-386 AEPDLDDLFNVD
+386 AADGLDDLF
-398 TADTSFSM
+398 SM
-406 DAAFENGAE
+406 DAEGENGAE
-415 LEDSDASALAA
+415 LEESGVSALDA
-426 APSTALQDPAAA
+426 APSADD
-438 PSTGTQDTVIAP
+438 STGAQDTAAT
-450 STGTQDTVLTPSI
+450 SGTQDTVLTPEP
-463 VDPEPE
+463 VDPQPE
-469 QPAEKPVYSAGTA
+469 QPAEKPVDSADTA
-482 ASSTAA
+482 A
-488 STPSTVTSASS
+488 PSTVTS
-499 TVSSAS
+499 VS
-505 GADTLAPSVGS
+505 GADTLAPSVAS

-537 VSEVNE
+537 VSSVDK
-543 DAGTLTVISGDV
+543 DADTLTVISGDV
-555 NGKVDEVTLF
+555 DGKVAEVTLF

-576 YAQIALSEGD
+576 YAQIELSEGD

-592 TASDIIEIDPVF
+592 TASDIIETDPVF

-686 VQLNYSFNKNEITKD
+686 VQLNYSFNENEITAD

-710 NGITLLPSVSHSGN
+710 NGITLLDSVSDSGN
-724 ITWRDITTGK
+724 ITWRDSTGK
-734 DVVVGTYNIDGDT
+734 DVVVGTYNIVGDT
-747 VTFTYNEDFADGKA
+747 VTFTYNETFADGKA

-769 ASASSDSSMEGQTI
+769 ASASSDSSMENQKI
-783 HFGGTTGSVT
+783 NFGGTTGSVT

-938 DGKDSSTSTEVKNT
+938 DGKDSSTSKEVKNT
-952 NPRLTKSGNYDASS
+952 EPRLTKSGNYDANS
-966 RIITWTVKINNP
+966 RIITWTVTIKNP

-986 TFKDFLPAGLEVVDV
+986 KFTDLLPAGLEVVNNV
-1001 VKIQRGYYSD
+1001 EITRGYWSD
-1011 DIKPVSAADFIKDG
+1011 DIKPVSAEDFKKAG
-1025 YSYTF
+1025 CSYTF
-1030 PTDLAHGPETESF
+1030 PTDKSETAAF
-1043 YTIEIKTKVPDN
+1043 YTIKIQTKVPDG
-1055 TTVGTIYT
+1055 TAVGTTYT

-1070 SGASGDVT
+1070 NSASGEVT
-1078 VTDRSSYLNKSLSKA
+1078 VTDRSSYLSKSLSTA

-1105 QTSVSIPTGWDEI
+1105 QTSVSIPTGWNKI

-1123 IHDAEVNGTEQDGTH
+1123 IHDAEVEGIEQDGTH
-1138 YAVLSELKEEIKNN
+1138 YAVLSELRDEIKAN
-1152 LHLTL
+1152 LYLTL
-1157 FNSSDTV
+1157 FNSSETV
-1164 TMANASDYNVT
+1164 TMANASEHHVT
-1175 FTVTYYDENNAVVT
+1175 FTVTYYDEHGNTITNN
-1189 NDDAHVTKFS
+1189 DAHVAKFT
-1199 ITAKLA
+1199 ITANLA
-1205 DGKTLDATSMEL
+1205 DGQTLDATSMVL

-1231 EEPWRFVNN
+1231 EEPWLFVNN
-1240 AASGG
+1240 AASGD
-1245 KTTDASYTYK
+1245 KTSDASYTYK

-1265 VYNENNFDAAGS
+1265 VYEYGNFNNAGS
-1277 KISELDYDKNNGK
+1277 KISELDYTSNGGK

-1300 LTCKDEL
+1300 LTCKDPL

-1320 GVTFDISSVD
+1320 GVTFDISSVT
-1330 VGANEYKS
+1330 VGANEYKA
-1338 DGSVLHQTWFA
+1338 DGSVNHQAWFA
-1349 HTIYGSN
+1349 NTIYGSG
-1356 GRLDYEISAT
+1356 GRSNYDISAT

-1377 VNDTDRTITFT
+1377 ATDTDRTITFT
-1388 INKGY
+1388 INSGY
-1393 NVSAKPQVFY
+1393 NVSDKPQVFY

-1417 DLRTQNIY
+1417 DLRTENKY

-1438 KTTVKRSYE
+1438 ETTVKRSYE
-1447 KLYKTGTIVDEG
+1447 KLYKTGTIVTEDP
-1459 TDATGNKLATK
+1459 DASGKPTATK

-1481 GDNLLNTSNTLTLT
+1481 GDKLLTTSNTLTLT
-1495 DTLSFDP
+1495 DTLSFEP

-1542 TAIYDSPNHTMT
+1542 TATYDSPNHTMT

-1586 LIGLEEKWVDTHVVN
+1586 LSGLVEKWVDTHVVN
-1601 YDSTATVRF
+1601 YDSSATVRF

-1624 VTLRGAI
+1624 VTLPGAT

-1639 TTKTFDEVCT
+1639 TTGTFEEVCT
-1649 LKTNAS
+1649 LKTNSS
-1655 GQINFGLQDSS
+1655 GQINFGLLDSS
-1666 ATAESFTESSAQLLC
+1666 ATAETTDTSSAQLLC

-1693 TGYAPSKSP
+1693 TGYALSKSP
-1702 IYLLWGAFSSIKRAD
+1702 IYLLWGAFSNTKRAD
-1717 AFNAATGGE
+1717 AFNAATGE
-1726 SYIHDASEYDKWLD
+1726 SSIHDASEYDKWLD

-1768 HWLDTDGKT
+1768 HWLDTDGTT
-1777 ELALDRV
+1777 ELALDKV

-1794 WRKGYQSGGEKPDT
+1794 RRKSYQYGSQKSDDLVKT
-1808 KVESVTLDSSNNW
+1808 VTLDNSNNW
-1821 SYSWNDLPLT
+1821 SYSWNNLPLT

-1896 GTMMLTALAYS
+1896 GTMMLSALAYS

-1914 HEGRADD
+1914 REGRADD

>member
-1 MNDILKTYKEQF
+1 MNDILKTYMERF
-13 RENRHMLRRYTAF
+13 RENRHTLRRYTAF

-41 LHGIGISMTAQYQCH
+41 LHGVGISMTAQYQCG
-56 EVEHTHTA
+56 EEEHTHTA
-64 ACYDKVLI
+64 DCYTKVLT
-72 CGYTE
+72 CGYEE
-77 GELENADEIAAAE
+77 GDLENADELAAA
-90 AAAGSA
+90 AAATSQPTIEEEPA
-96 QSSAEDEIM
+96 
-105 PLELEPQIEFVPH
+105 PLSLEPQIEFVPH
-118 EHTADCYVEVQTLTC
+118 EHTDDCYTEVQTLTC
-133 MEEEHT
+133 MEEEHV
-139 HGDDCFDPED
+139 HDDDCFDPED
-149 GTLICEK
+149 GSLICDK
-156 YEHTHGESCYTT
+156 FEHTHDESCYTT
-168 EYELACGLEEGEL
+168 EYELTCGLEEGEL
-181 VEQVVEPTQTAEL
+181 VEQVVEPTQSAAL
-194 VAMAVAEPVA
+194 AAMAVAEPVA
-204 LEPVVNTVE
+204 LAPMVDTVE
-213 PIYHHHTDACYEKV
+213 PIYHHHTDACYEEV

-256 AANADAVITG
+256 AANAEAAMTG
-266 EWNKDLLS
+266 NWAEDLVS
-274 VAKTQLGYEQSV
+274 VAQTQLGYEQSE

-294 DGVTLHYYSRY
+294 DGVTLRYYSRY

-320 LSYCLKYAEIP
+320 LSYCLKYAGIP

-349 GMDWLLQEDGSA
+349 DMDWLLDGEDGSA
-361 AQPGDIV
+361 ADVGDIV

-381 SSAAG
+381 SSADG
-386 AEPDLDDLFNVD
+386 AADGLDDQ
-398 TADTSFSM
+398 FSM
-406 DAAFENGAE
+406 DAEGENGAE
-415 LEDSDASALAA
+415 LEESGAA
-426 APSTALQDPAAA
+426 ALDTAPAAEDMT
-438 PSTGTQDTVIAP
+438 PLDTPDLPDIP
-450 STGTQDTVLTPSI
+450 DTAN
-463 VDPEPE
+463 PE
-469 QPAEKPVYSAGTA
+469 QPAEKPVDSTGTT
-482 ASSTAA
+482 ASE
-488 STPSTVTSASS
+488 TS
-499 TVSSAS
+499 
-505 GADTLAPSVGS
+505 APSVVS
-516 PAAEPQTTTVTDAL
+516 PAAEPQTTTVTDAQ

-537 VSEVNE
+537 VSAVDS

-555 NGKVDEVTLF
+555 DGKVAEVALYDA
-565 NTDVENVISVA
+565 DVENVISVA
-576 YAQIALSEGD
+576 YAQMALSEGD
-586 SDSDDD
+586 
-592 TASDIIEIDPVF
+592 TASDITEIDPVF

-609 TVYETASASAVRPSR
+609 TVYGTVSASAMRPAPSYV
-624 SRAARYAA
+624 ARYAA
-632 PSTYAVTAVSATPV
+632 PSMYAVAAVSATPV

-686 VQLNYSFNKNEITKD
+686 VQLNYSFNENEITAD

-710 NGITLLPSVSHSGN
+710 NGITLLDSVSDSGN
-724 ITWRDITTGK
+724 ITWRDSTGK
-734 DVVVGTYNIDGDT
+734 DVVVGTYNIVGDT
-747 VTFTYNEDFADGKA
+747 VTFTYNETFADGKA

-769 ASASSDSSMEGQTI
+769 ASASSDSSMENQKI
-783 HFGGTTGSVT
+783 NFGGTTGSVT

-938 DGKDSSTSTEVKNT
+938 DGKDSSTSKEVKNT
-952 NPRLTKSGNYDASS
+952 EPRLTKSGNYDANS
-966 RIITWTVKINNP
+966 RIITWTVTIKNP

-986 TFKDFLPAGLEVVDV
+986 KFTDLLPAGLEVVNNV
-1001 VKIQRGYYSD
+1001 EITRGYWSD
-1011 DIKPVSAADFIKDG
+1011 DIKPVSAEDFKKAG
-1025 YSYTF
+1025 CSYTF
-1030 PTDLAHGPETESF
+1030 PTDKSETAAF
-1043 YTIEIKTKVPDN
+1043 YTIKIQTKVPDG
-1055 TTVGTIYT
+1055 TAVGTTYT

-1070 SGASGDVT
+1070 NSASGEVT
-1078 VTDRSSYLNKSLSKA
+1078 VTDRSSYLSKSLSTA

-1105 QTSVSIPTGWDEI
+1105 QTSVSIPTGWNKI

-1123 IHDAEVNGTEQDGTH
+1123 IHDAEVEGIEQDGTH
-1138 YAVLSELKEEIKNN
+1138 YAVLSELRDEIKAN
-1152 LHLTL
+1152 LYLTL
-1157 FNSSDTV
+1157 FNSSETV
-1164 TMANASDYNVT
+1164 TMANASEHHVT
-1175 FTVTYYDENNAVVT
+1175 FTVTYYDEHGNTITNN
-1189 NDDAHVTKFS
+1189 DAHVAKFT
-1199 ITAKLA
+1199 ITANLA
-1205 DGKTLDATSMEL
+1205 DGQTLDATSMVL

-1231 EEPWRFVNN
+1231 EEPWLFVNN
-1240 AASGG
+1240 AASGD
-1245 KTTDASYTYK
+1245 KTSDASYTYK

-1265 VYNENNFDAAGS
+1265 VYEYGNFNNAGS
-1277 KISELDYDKNNGK
+1277 KISELDYTSNGGK

-1300 LTCKDEL
+1300 LTCKDPL

-1320 GVTFDISSVD
+1320 GVTFDISSVT
-1330 VGANEYKS
+1330 VGANEYKA
-1338 DGSVLHQTWFA
+1338 DGSVNHQAWFA
-1349 HTIYGSN
+1349 NTIYGSG
-1356 GRLDYEISAT
+1356 GRSNYDISAT

-1377 VNDTDRTITFT
+1377 ATDTDRTITFT
-1388 INKGY
+1388 INSGY
-1393 NVSAKPQVFY
+1393 NVSDKPQVFY

-1417 DLRTQNIY
+1417 DLRTENKY

-1438 KTTVKRSYE
+1438 ETTVKRSYE
-1447 KLYKTGTIVDEG
+1447 KLYKTGTIVTEDP
-1459 TDATGNKLATK
+1459 DASGKPTATK

-1481 GDNLLNTSNTLTLT
+1481 GDKLLTTSNTLTLT
-1495 DTLSFDP
+1495 DTLSFEP

-1542 TAIYDSPNHTMT
+1542 TATYDSPNHTMT

-1586 LIGLEEKWVDTHVVN
+1586 LSGLVEKWVDTHVVN
-1601 YDSTATVRF
+1601 YDSSATVRF

-1624 VTLRGAI
+1624 VTLPGAT

-1639 TTKTFDEVCT
+1639 TTGTFEEVCT
-1649 LKTNAS
+1649 LKTNSS
-1655 GQINFGLQDSS
+1655 GQINFGLLDSS
-1666 ATAESFTESSAQLLC
+1666 ATAETTDTSSAQLLC

-1693 TGYAPSKSP
+1693 TGYALSKSP
-1702 IYLLWGAFSSIKRAD
+1702 IYLLWGAFSNTKRAD
-1717 AFNAATGGE
+1717 AFNAATGE
-1726 SYIHDASEYDKWLD
+1726 SSIHNASEYDKWLD

-1768 HWLDTDGKT
+1768 HWLDTDGTT
-1777 ELALDRV
+1777 ELALDKV

-1794 WRKGYQSGGEKPDT
+1794 WRKGGSQTSDT
-1808 KVESVTLDSSNNW
+1808 KVDTFTLDSSNNW
-1821 SYSWNDLPLT
+1821 SHSWKDLPLV
-1831 DPADSSITYKYYVKE
+1831 DPNNSSITYKYYVKE

-1869 YNQVPEDANYELPS
+1869 YNQVPEDDGYELPS
-1883 TGGSGTLPYTAVG
+1883 TGGTGTLPYTAVG
-1896 GTMMLTALAYS
+1896 GTMMLSALAYN

-1914 HEGRADD
+1914 REGRADD

>member
-1 MNDILKTYKEQF
+1 MNDILKTYMERF
-13 RENRHMLRRYTAF
+13 RENRHTLRRYTAF

-41 LHGIGISMTAQYQCH
+41 LHGVGISMTAQYQCG
-56 EVEHTHTA
+56 EEEHTHTA
-64 ACYDKVLI
+64 DCYTKVLT
-72 CGYTE
+72 CGYEE
-77 GELENADEIAAAE
+77 GELENADEVAAA
-90 AAAGSA
+90 AAATSQPTIEEEPA
-96 QSSAEDEIM
+96 
-105 PLELEPQIEFVPH
+105 PLSLEPQIEFVPH
-118 EHTADCYVEVQTLTC
+118 EHTEDCYTEVQTLTC
-133 MEEEHT
+133 MEEEHV
-139 HGDDCFDPED
+139 HDDDCFDPED
-149 GTLICEK
+149 GSLICDK
-156 YEHTHGESCYTT
+156 FEHTHDESCYTT
-168 EYELACGLEEGEL
+168 EYELTCGLEEGEL
-181 VEQVVEPTQTAEL
+181 VEQVVEPTQSAAL
-194 VAMAVAEPVA
+194 AAMAVAEPVA
-204 LEPVVNTVE
+204 LAPMVDTVE
-213 PIYHHHTDACYEKV
+213 PIYHHHTDACYEEV

-256 AANADAVITG
+256 AANAEAVMTG
-266 EWNKDLLS
+266 NWAEDLVS
-274 VAKTQLGYEQSV
+274 VAKTQLGYEQSE

-294 DGVTLHYYSRY
+294 DGVTLRYYSRY

-320 LSYCLKYAEIP
+320 LSYCLKYAGIP

-349 GMDWLLQEDGSA
+349 DMDWLLDGEDGSA
-361 AQPGDIV
+361 ADVGDIV

-381 SSAAG
+381 SSADG
-386 AEPDLDDLFNVD
+386 AADGLDDQ
-398 TADTSFSM
+398 FSM
-406 DAAFENGAE
+406 DAEGENGAE
-415 LEDSDASALAA
+415 LEESGAA
-426 APSTALQDPAAA
+426 ALDTAPAAEDM
-438 PSTGTQDTVIAP
+438 TTLDTPDLPDIP
-450 STGTQDTVLTPSI
+450 DT
-463 VDPEPE
+463 
-469 QPAEKPVYSAGTA
+469 A
-482 ASSTAA
+482 
-488 STPSTVTSASS
+488 
-499 TVSSAS
+499 
-505 GADTLAPSVGS
+505 APSVGS
-516 PAAEPQTTTVTDAL
+516 PAVEPQTTTVTDAQ

-537 VSEVNE
+537 VSSVDS

-555 NGKVDEVTLF
+555 DGKVAEVALYDA
-565 NTDVENVISVA
+565 DVENVISVA
-576 YAQIALSEGD
+576 YAQMALSEGD
-586 SDSDDD
+586 
-592 TASDIIEIDPVF
+592 TASDITEIDPVF

-609 TVYETASASAVRPSR
+609 TVYGTVSASAMRPAPSYV
-624 SRAARYAA
+624 ARYAA
-632 PSTYAVTAVSATPV
+632 PSMYAVAAVSATPV
-646 DMGTHITNV
+646 DMGEHITNV
-655 SVQVPNSTDGSGV
+655 IVQIPASTNGSGV

-686 VQLNYSFNKNEITKD
+686 VQLSYGFAANKITKD

-724 ITWRDITTGK
+724 ITWHDRTTGQK
-734 DVVVGTYNIDGDT
+734 VVVGTYKIDADT

-761 FDGDFEFK
+761 FDGDFEFQ
-769 ASASSDSSMEGQTI
+769 ASASSDSSMEGQKI
-783 HFGGTTGSVT
+783 NFGGTNGSVT
-793 IKKEDLISDLS
+793 IKKEDLTHDLS
-804 LSKNVQKDAS
+804 LFKNVQKDEN

-820 YDSTAKTLDIAY
+820 YDSKTKKLDIAY

-842 GDTVNLT
+842 GTTVDLT
-849 DFFDTVNSSLPSN
+849 DFFDTASASLGKF
-862 ATYRQDTIK
+862 QEDTVT
-871 LIKIAAD
+871 LIKVAAD
-878 GTEKDVTTDYQS
+878 GTETDVTETYKAQ
-890 KLTVGTELKYDALPE
+890 LTVNNSELKYSALPE

-938 DGKDSSTSTEVKNT
+938 DGKDSSTSKEVKNT
-952 NPRLTKSGNYDASS
+952 EPRLTKSGNYDANS
-966 RIITWTVKINNP
+966 RIITWTVTIKNP

-986 TFKDFLPAGLEVVDV
+986 KFTDLLPAGLEVVNNV
-1001 VKIQRGYYSD
+1001 EITRGYWSD
-1011 DIKPVSAADFIKDG
+1011 DIKPVSAEDFKKAG
-1025 YSYTF
+1025 CSYTF
-1030 PTDLAHGPETESF
+1030 PTDKSETAAF
-1043 YTIEIKTKVPDN
+1043 YTIKIQTKVPDG
-1055 TTVGTIYT
+1055 TAVGTTYT

-1070 SGASGDVT
+1070 NSASGEVT
-1078 VTDRSSYLNKSLSKA
+1078 VTDRSSYLSKSLSTA

-1105 QTSVSIPTGWDEI
+1105 QTSVSIPTGWNKI

-1123 IHDAEVNGTEQDGTH
+1123 IHDAEVEGIEQDGTH
-1138 YAVLSELKEEIKNN
+1138 YAVLSELRDEIKAN
-1152 LHLTL
+1152 LYLTL
-1157 FNSSDTV
+1157 FNSSETV
-1164 TMANASDYNVT
+1164 TMANASEHHVT
-1175 FTVTYYDENNAVVT
+1175 FTVTYYDEHGNTITNN
-1189 NDDAHVTKFS
+1189 DAHVAKFT
-1199 ITAKLA
+1199 ITANLA
-1205 DGKTLDATSMEL
+1205 DGQTLDATSMVL

-1231 EEPWRFVNN
+1231 EEPWLFVNN
-1240 AASGG
+1240 AASGD
-1245 KTTDASYTYK
+1245 KTSDASYTYK

-1265 VYNENNFDAAGS
+1265 VYEYGNFNNAGS
-1277 KISELDYDKNNGK
+1277 KISELDYTSNGGK

-1300 LTCKDEL
+1300 LTCKDPL

-1320 GVTFDISSVD
+1320 GVTFDISSVT
-1330 VGANEYKS
+1330 VGANEYKA
-1338 DGSVLHQTWFA
+1338 DGSVNHQAWFA
-1349 HTIYGSN
+1349 NTIYGSG
-1356 GRLDYEISAT
+1356 GRSNYDISAT

-1377 VNDTDRTITFT
+1377 ATDTDRTITFT
-1388 INKGY
+1388 INSGY
-1393 NVSAKPQVFY
+1393 NVSDKPQVFY

-1417 DLRTQNIY
+1417 DLRTENKY

-1438 KTTVKRSYE
+1438 ETTVKRSYE
-1447 KLYKTGTIVDEG
+1447 KLYKTGAVVTEDP
-1459 TDATGNKLATK
+1459 DASGKPTATK

-1481 GDNLLNTSNTLTLT
+1481 GDKLLTTSNTLTLT
-1495 DTLSFDP
+1495 DTLSFEP

-1542 TAIYDSPNHTMT
+1542 TATYDSPNHTMT

-1586 LIGLEEKWVDTHVVN
+1586 LSGLVEKWVDTHVVN
-1601 YDSTATVRF
+1601 YDSSATVRF

-1624 VTLRGAI
+1624 VTLPGAT

-1639 TTKTFDEVCT
+1639 TTGTFEEVCT
-1649 LKTNAS
+1649 LKTNSS
-1655 GQINFGLQDSS
+1655 GQINFGLLDSS
-1666 ATAESFTESSAQLLC
+1666 ATAETTDTSSAQLLC

-1693 TGYAPSKSP
+1693 TGYALSKSP
-1702 IYLLWGAFSSIKRAD
+1702 IYLLWGAFSNTKRAD
-1717 AFNAATGGE
+1717 AFNAATGE
-1726 SYIHDASEYDKWLD
+1726 SSIHDASEYDKWLD

-1777 ELALDRV
+1777 ELALDKV

-1794 WRKGYQSGGEKPDT
+1794 WRKGGSQTSDT

-1821 SYSWNDLPLT
+1821 SHSWKDLPLV
-1831 DPADSSITYKYYVKE
+1831 DPNNSSITYKYYVKE

-1869 YNQVPEDANYELPS
+1869 YNQVPEDDGYELPS
-1883 TGGSGTLPYTAVG
+1883 TGGAGTLPYTAVG
-1896 GTMMLTALAYS
+1896 GTMMLSALAYS

>member
-1 MNDILKTYKEQF
+1 MNDILKTYMERF
-13 RENRHMLRRYTAF
+13 RENRHTLRRYTAF

-41 LHGIGISMTAQYQCH
+41 LHGVGISMTAQYQCG
-56 EVEHTHTA
+56 EEEHTHTA
-64 ACYDKVLI
+64 DCYTKVLT
-72 CGYTE
+72 CGYEE
-77 GELENADEIAAAE
+77 GELENADEVAAAAATSQPTVE
-90 AAAGSA
+90 A
-96 QSSAEDEIM
+96 EPM
-105 PLELEPQIEFVPH
+105 PLSLEPQIEFVPH
-118 EHTADCYVEVQTLTC
+118 EHTEDCYTEVQTLTC
-133 MEEEHT
+133 MEEEHV
-139 HGDDCFDPED
+139 HDDDCFDPED
-149 GTLICEK
+149 GSLICDK
-156 YEHTHGESCYTT
+156 FEHTHDESCYTT
-168 EYELACGLEEGEL
+168 EYELTCGLEDGEL
-181 VEQVVEPTQTAEL
+181 VEQVVEPTQSAEL
-194 VAMAVAEPVA
+194 AAMAVAEPVA
-204 LEPVVNTVE
+204 LEPMVDTVE
-213 PIYHHHTDACYEKV
+213 PIYHHHTDACYEEV

-256 AANADAVITG
+256 AANAEAVMTG
-266 EWNKDLLS
+266 NWAEDLVS
-274 VAKTQLGYEQSV
+274 VAQTQLGYEQSE

-294 DGVTLHYYSRY
+294 DGVTLRYYSRY

-320 LSYCLKYAEIP
+320 LSYCLKYAGIP

-349 GMDWLLQEDGSA
+349 DMDWLLDGEDGSA
-361 AQPGDIV
+361 ADVGDIV

-381 SSAAG
+381 SSADG
-386 AEPDLDDLFNVD
+386 AADGLDDLF
-398 TADTSFSM
+398 SM
-406 DAAFENGAE
+406 DAEGENGVE
-415 LEDSDASALAA
+415 LEESGAA
-426 APSTALQDPAAA
+426 ALDTAPAAE
-438 PSTGTQDTVIAP
+438 DT
-450 STGTQDTVLTPSI
+450 TTLDTPDLPDIPDTAN
-463 VDPEPE
+463 PE
-469 QPAEKPVYSAGTA
+469 QPAEKPVDSADTA
-482 ASSTAA
+482 A
-488 STPSTVTSASS
+488 PSTVTS
-499 TVSSAS
+499 VS
-505 GADTLAPSVGS
+505 GADTLAPSVVS

-537 VSEVNE
+537 VSSVDK
-543 DAGTLTVISGDV
+543 DADTLTVISGDV
-555 NGKVDEVTLF
+555 DGKVAEVTLF

-576 YAQIALSEGD
+576 YAQIELSEGD

-592 TASDIIEIDPVF
+592 TASDIIETDPVF

-609 TVYETASASAVRPSR
+609 TVYGTVSASAMRPAPSYV
-624 SRAARYAA
+624 ARYAA
-632 PSTYAVTAVSATPV
+632 PSMYAVAAVSATPV

-686 VQLNYSFNKNEITKD
+686 VQLNYSFNENEITAD

-710 NGITLLPSVSHSGN
+710 NGITLLDSVSDSGN
-724 ITWRDITTGK
+724 ITWRDSTGK
-734 DVVVGTYNIDGDT
+734 DVVVGTYNIVGDT
-747 VTFTYNEDFADGKA
+747 VTFTYNETFADGKA

-769 ASASSDSSMEGQTI
+769 ASASSDSSMENQKI
-783 HFGGTTGSVT
+783 NFGGTTGSVT

-938 DGKDSSTSTEVKNT
+938 DGKDSSTSKEVKNT
-952 NPRLTKSGNYDASS
+952 EPRLTKSGNYDANS
-966 RIITWTVKINNP
+966 RIITWTVTIKNP

-986 TFKDFLPAGLEVVDV
+986 KFTDLLPAGLEVVNNV
-1001 VKIQRGYYSD
+1001 EITRGYWSD
-1011 DIKPVSAADFIKDG
+1011 DIKPVSAEDFKKAG
-1025 YSYTF
+1025 CSYTF
-1030 PTDLAHGPETESF
+1030 PTDKSETAAF
-1043 YTIEIKTKVPDN
+1043 YTIKIQTKVPDG
-1055 TTVGTIYT
+1055 TAVGTTYT

-1070 SGASGDVT
+1070 NSASGEVT
-1078 VTDRSSYLNKSLSKA
+1078 VTDRSSYLSKSLSTA

-1105 QTSVSIPTGWDEI
+1105 QTSVSIPTGWNKI

-1123 IHDAEVNGTEQDGTH
+1123 IHDAEVEGIEQDGTH
-1138 YAVLSELKEEIKNN
+1138 YAVLSELRDEIKAN
-1152 LHLTL
+1152 LYLTL
-1157 FNSSDTV
+1157 FNSSETV
-1164 TMANASDYNVT
+1164 TMANASEHHVT
-1175 FTVTYYDENNAVVT
+1175 FTVTYYDEHGNTITNN
-1189 NDDAHVTKFS
+1189 DAHVAKFT
-1199 ITAKLA
+1199 ITANLA
-1205 DGKTLDATSMEL
+1205 DGQTLDATSMVL

-1231 EEPWRFVNN
+1231 EEPWLFVNN
-1240 AASGG
+1240 AASGD
-1245 KTTDASYTYK
+1245 KTSDASYTYK

-1265 VYNENNFDAAGS
+1265 VYEYGNFNNAGS
-1277 KISELDYDKNNGK
+1277 KISELDYTSNGGK

-1300 LTCKDEL
+1300 LTCKDPL

-1320 GVTFDISSVD
+1320 GVTFDISSVT
-1330 VGANEYKS
+1330 VGANEYKA
-1338 DGSVLHQTWFA
+1338 DGSVNHQVWFA
-1349 HTIYGSN
+1349 NTIYGSG
-1356 GRLDYEISAT
+1356 GRSNYDISAT

-1377 VNDTDRTITFT
+1377 ATDTDRTITFT
-1388 INKGY
+1388 INSGY
-1393 NVSAKPQVFY
+1393 NVSDKPQVFY

-1417 DLRTQNIY
+1417 DLRTENKY

-1438 KTTVKRSYE
+1438 ETTVKRSYE
-1447 KLYKTGTIVDEG
+1447 KLYKTGTIVTEDP
-1459 TDATGNKLATK
+1459 DASGKPTATK

-1481 GDNLLNTSNTLTLT
+1481 GDKLLTTSNTLTLT
-1495 DTLSFDP
+1495 DTLSFEP

-1542 TAIYDSPNHTMT
+1542 TATYDSPNHTMT

-1586 LIGLEEKWVDTHVVN
+1586 LSGLVEKWVDTHVVN
-1601 YDSTATVRF
+1601 YDSSATVRF

-1624 VTLRGAI
+1624 VTLPGAT

-1639 TTKTFDEVCT
+1639 TTGTFEEVCT
-1649 LKTNAS
+1649 LKTNSS
-1655 GQINFGLQDSS
+1655 GQINFGLLDSS
-1666 ATAESFTESSAQLLC
+1666 ATAETTDTSSAQLLC

-1693 TGYAPSKSP
+1693 TGYALSKSP
-1702 IYLLWGAFSSIKRAD
+1702 IYLLWGAFSNTKRAD
-1717 AFNAATGGE
+1717 AFNAATGE
-1726 SYIHDASEYDKWLD
+1726 SSIHDASEYDKWLD

-1768 HWLDTDGKT
+1768 HWLDTDGTT
-1777 ELALDRV
+1777 ELALDKV

-1794 WRKGYQSGGEKPDT
+1794 RRKSYQYGSQKSDDLVKT
-1808 KVESVTLDSSNNW
+1808 VTLDNSNNW
-1821 SYSWNDLPLT
+1821 SYSWNNLPLT

-1896 GTMMLTALAYS
+1896 GTMMLSALAYS

-1914 HEGRADD
+1914 REGRADD

>member
-13 RENRHMLRRYTAF
+13 RENRHTLRRYTAF

-41 LHGIGISMTAQYQCH
+41 LHGVGISMTAQYQCG
-56 EVEHTHTA
+56 EVEHAHTA
-64 ACYDKVLI
+64 DCYDKVLI

-77 GELENADEIAAAE
+77 GQLENADEVAAAE
-90 AAAGSA
+90 AAAASAA
-96 QSSAEDEIM
+96 QSSAEEEIM

-118 EHTADCYVEVQTLTC
+118 EHTDDCYTEVQTLTC
-133 MEEEHT
+133 MEEEHV
-139 HGDDCFDPED
+139 HDDDCYDPED

-156 YEHTHGESCYTT
+156 FEHTHDESCYTT
-168 EYELACGLEEGEL
+168 EYELTCGLEEGEL

-204 LEPVVNTVE
+204 LEPVVDTVE
-213 PIYHHHTDACYEKV
+213 PIYHHHTDACYEEV
-227 LTCPLPEHHH
+227 LVCPLPEHHH
-237 TVACLSDTSADL
+237 TVSCLSDTSADL

-266 EWNKDLLS
+266 EWNEDLLS
-274 VAKTQLGYEQSV
+274 VAKTQLGYEQSE

-294 DGVTLHYYSRY
+294 DGVTLRYYSRY
-305 GQSYGNPY
+305 GQSYGNAY

-320 LSYCLKYAEIP
+320 LAYCLKYAEIP

-349 GMDWLLQEDGSA
+349 GMDWLLEEDGSA

-381 SSAAG
+381 SSADS
-386 AEPDLDDLFNVD
+386 AEPDLDDLFSVD
-398 TADTSFSM
+398 TE
-406 DAAFENGAE
+406 FENSAE
-415 LEDSDASALAA
+415 LEDSGVSALDA
-426 APSTALQDPAAA
+426 APSADD
-438 PSTGTQDTVIAP
+438 STGAQDTAAT
-450 STGTQDTVLTPSI
+450 SGTQDTVLTPEP
-463 VDPEPE
+463 VDPQTE
-469 QPAEKPVYSAGTA
+469 QPAEKPVDSADTA
-482 ASSTAA
+482 A
-488 STPSTVTSASS
+488 PSTVTS
-499 TVSSAS
+499 VS
-505 GADTLAPSVGS
+505 GADTLAPSVVS

-537 VSEVNE
+537 VSSVDK
-543 DAGTLTVISGDV
+543 DADTLTVISGDV
-555 NGKVDEVTLF
+555 DGKVAEVTLF

-576 YAQIALSEGD
+576 YAQIELSEGD

-592 TASDIIEIDPVF
+592 TASDIIETDPVF

-686 VQLNYSFNKNEITKD
+686 VQLNYSFNENEITAD

-710 NGITLLPSVSHSGN
+710 NGITLLDSVSDSGN
-724 ITWRDITTGK
+724 ITWRDSTGK
-734 DVVVGTYNIDGDT
+734 DVVVGTYNIVGDT
-747 VTFTYNEDFADGKA
+747 VTFTYNETFADGKA

-769 ASASSDSSMEGQTI
+769 ASASSDSSMENQKI
-783 HFGGTTGSVT
+783 NFGGTTGSVT

-938 DGKDSSTSTEVKNT
+938 DGKDSSTSKEVKNT
-952 NPRLTKSGNYDASS
+952 EPRLTKSGNYDANS
-966 RIITWTVKINNP
+966 RIITWTVTIKNP

-986 TFKDFLPAGLEVVDV
+986 KFTDLLPAGLEVVNNV
-1001 VKIQRGYYSD
+1001 EITRGYWSD
-1011 DIKPVSAADFIKDG
+1011 DIKPVSAEDFKKAG
-1025 YSYTF
+1025 CSYTF
-1030 PTDLAHGPETESF
+1030 PTDKSETAAF
-1043 YTIEIKTKVPDN
+1043 YTIKIQTKVPDG
-1055 TTVGTIYT
+1055 TAVGTTYT

-1070 SGASGDVT
+1070 NSASGEVT
-1078 VTDRSSYLNKSLSKA
+1078 VTDRSSYLSKSLSTA
-1093 EDLETGKKKLTW
+1093 ENLETGKKKLTW
-1105 QTSVSIPTGWDEI
+1105 QTSVSIPTGWNKI

-1123 IHDAEVNGTEQDGTH
+1123 IHDAEVEGIEQDGTH
-1138 YAVLSELKEEIKNN
+1138 YAVLSELRDEIKAN
-1152 LHLTL
+1152 LYLTL
-1157 FNSSDTV
+1157 FNSSETV
-1164 TMANASDYNVT
+1164 TMANASEHHVT
-1175 FTVTYYDENNAVVT
+1175 FTVTYYDEHGNTITNN
-1189 NDDAHVTKFS
+1189 DAHVAKFT
-1199 ITAKLA
+1199 ITANLA
-1205 DGKTLDATSMEL
+1205 DGQTLDATSMVL

-1231 EEPWRFVNN
+1231 EEPWLFVNN
-1240 AASGG
+1240 AASGD
-1245 KTTDASYTYK
+1245 KTSDASYTYK

-1265 VYNENNFDAAGS
+1265 VYEYGNFNNAGS
-1277 KISELDYDKNNGK
+1277 KISELDYTSNGGK

-1300 LTCKDEL
+1300 LTCKDPL

-1320 GVTFDISSVD
+1320 GVTFDISSVT
-1330 VGANEYKS
+1330 VGANEYKA
-1338 DGSVLHQTWFA
+1338 DGSVNHQAWFA
-1349 HTIYGSN
+1349 NTIYGSG
-1356 GRLDYEISAT
+1356 GRSNYDISAT

-1377 VNDTDRTITFT
+1377 ATDTDRTITFT
-1388 INKGY
+1388 INSGY
-1393 NVSAKPQVFY
+1393 NVSDKPQVFY

-1417 DLRTQNIY
+1417 DLRTENKY

-1438 KTTVKRSYE
+1438 ETTVKRSYE
-1447 KLYKTGTIVDEG
+1447 KLYKTGTVVTEDP
-1459 TDATGNKLATK
+1459 DASGKPTATK

-1481 GDNLLNTSNTLTLT
+1481 GDKLLTTSNTLTLT
-1495 DTLSFDP
+1495 DTLSFEP

-1542 TAIYDSPNHTMT
+1542 TATYDSPNHTMT

-1586 LIGLEEKWVDTHVVN
+1586 LSGLVEKWVDTHVVN
-1601 YDSTATVRF
+1601 YDSSATVRF

-1624 VTLRGAI
+1624 VTLPGAT

-1639 TTKTFDEVCT
+1639 TTGTFEEVCT
-1649 LKTNAS
+1649 LKTNSS
-1655 GQINFGLQDSS
+1655 GQINFGLLDSS
-1666 ATAESFTESSAQLLC
+1666 ATAETTDTSSAQLLC

-1693 TGYAPSKSP
+1693 TGYALSKSP
-1702 IYLLWGAFSSIKRAD
+1702 IYLLWGAFSNTKRAD
-1717 AFNAATGGE
+1717 AFNAATGE
-1726 SYIHDASEYDKWLD
+1726 SSIHDASEYDKWLD

-1768 HWLDTDGKT
+1768 HWLDTDGTT
-1777 ELALDRV
+1777 ELALDKV

-1794 WRKGYQSGGEKPDT
+1794 RRKSYQYGSQKSDDLVKT
-1808 KVESVTLDSSNNW
+1808 VTLDNSNNW
-1821 SYSWNDLPLT
+1821 SYSWNNLPLT

-1896 GTMMLTALAYS
+1896 GTMMLSALAYS

-1914 HEGRADD
+1914 REGRADD